1 MKKRVL
7 SRILT
12 VVLVCTMLLGL
23 VGFAP
28 MVETLSGSQQ
38 TIAAVDGST
47 GDIKD
52 TPDAGGTDKDT
63 GDAGDAGEKEPEP
76 DPDPE
81 PEPKPEPDPGKY
93 IVKIEQPD
101 GGTITCEQLPENGQ
115 VEKDTKLTFKVSE
128 EKDVV
133 SSELVAI
140 RVNKTAL
147 DISKD
152 IKKGEF
158 TVTITE
164 NTTISAEFFGIRSI
178 KVQDADKWTQSKNV
192 TIETIGS
199 VSSKLYKNLN
209 GEDVDIEGNTFEVK
223 DNIGEKPVEYPIT
236 VNGGGAA
243 KGKTATA
250 AAKVKLVDSEP
261 PELES
266 EVEVVQ
272 NNKDYKGYKYHCI
285 VTVRDNGS
293 GVNTDSLRI
302 CDGENEWDLKKW
314 KLKGFGDYKVEEN
327 EDGTEVQFEFYYKVN
342 RNYFFRVKD
351 RVGNWY
357 LGTVVDELP
366 PAITGYE
373 MEPGSCKDAEKNIW
387 WAGSGARLTISAC
400 DAGGIKSFELWYG
413 ETPVER
419 TKLETVQDADG
430 EYKAQF
436 SIDKSGE
443 YKVVVTDESGH
454 KAEETITVQYDPNAP
469 VFVSAKYTTAD
480 GNWLEN
486 LLNKL
491 TNGALFNKKV
501 GITIEVNDVEDG
513 KDGKDDKGNAIFAS
527 GVDKVEYRLVET
539 TTANAL
545 TDKTERDSSASQGEW
560 TGTELVIDKDGKASI
575 DTIPEDFTGCIE
587 LCATDKAGNKR
598 IVTVEYDEDNP
609 DNTGKLEITNKA
621 TYGEGNLI
629 VMAKT
634 GDGTDQKA
642 YTKAE
647 GENGKPEVVRSVD
660 FDIYTTAPKLPDEK
674 NVTKEITKT
683 DANGNEVKETVQTT
697 TTYSY
702 GTMTVT
708 AKRDDSDQYLINE
721 TQKNVT
727 DKYACN
733 ASIGRG
739 TDPVRFVGN
748 VEFTVEYPIMETV
761 TETEGDNVTS
771 QPPRVYKTETQTVSV
786 PVRVQNYL
794 DAPAIELGGT
804 PNGNGWFNA
813 NGSPLTSVNLKTTD
827 GLTKVTTAYK
837 IWYWEN
843 GQSEEDAV
851 VLHKTEKATD
861 ETTGNPNDKPT
872 DTITNDAGNKEK
884 ATELFDADTLIQ
896 KAGHY
901 KITATSTDEIDNE
914 SEEASE
920 TFQYDPNPAVI
931 RVSFKEDP
939 AEGHAGKDK
948 YFNILRTAEIRVKD
962 DTFTG
967 SENEL
972 KNITVGFT
980 YEGAEPQKI
989 PDCDWKFTKNENKD
1003 EPGGFWI
1010 VTYQYGVKPGE
1021 TLRDGDDYQL
1031 EVSVTDNAGNTSH
1044 TDNEGKY
1051 YINGSKEPVKNKND
1065 EPVLHYTGK
1074 ANDDFTIDQTKPVVS
1089 VVFDNNSARNE
1100 KYFSAGRTATIT
1112 VTEHNFDPK
1121 SSVSMTA
1128 ENATAGA
1135 DAKEG
1140 WTQNGDVWTKTVTFD
1155 PQDAVCKFSITV
1167 TDLAGNECPDEDVNY
1182 SSSAAPRE
1190 FVIDKVNP
1198 ALEITG
1204 TNASPYADACAP
1216 GFTAHDT
1223 NMSTEYTMTLTRT
1236 VRASRN
1242 ANVSDRFLTRNS
1254 VTVTGTD
1261 INAVFNTITE
1271 EAENDGI
1278 YILDVT
1284 VMDMAGNSTQTTS
1297 TFTVNR
1303 HGSFYIFNEAL
1314 ADVVNAKYVQKAD
1327 GSYQV
1332 TEYNASPLVGDSVKI
1347 EIYRDGQL
1355 VTTLTPAVGAGV
1367 IGASGLYEY
1376 TYDLPAEH
1384 FAQNGRYKVALSSL
1398 DEAKNESDNTKLDDA
1413 LLEFTVDS
1421 VAPEITMIK
1430 GLEKGIVNAKELT
1443 FSAAVMDTY
1452 GIASVQILVDGK
1464 VVKEYVTQE
1473 AYDALKAGGQ
1483 ALDHEYAVL
1492 TNTLDVG
1499 VECKLLE
1506 SSSRQHVVIAVT
1518 DMAGNV
1524 TQTDSKDF
1532 APSYDFHENVLVST
1546 NFWARYIH
1554 NVWALVVTGVV
1565 ILALA
1570 GGIWYVTAKKKKEH
1584 TAA

>member
-63 GDAGDAGEKEPEP
+63 GDTGDAGEKDPEP
-76 DPDPE
+76 DPE
-81 PEPKPEPDPGKY
+81 PGKC

-101 GGTITCEQLPENGQ
+101 GGTITCKQLPENGQ
-115 VEKDTKLTFKVSE
+115 VEKDTKLTFTVSPEKAE
-128 EKDVV
+128 EGVV
-133 SSELVAI
+133 SSELVAV
-140 RVNKTAL
+140 RVNGKAL
-147 DISKD
+147 DINT
-152 IKKGEF
+152 KGEF
-158 TVTITE
+158 TVIVTE
-164 NTTISAEFFGIRSI
+164 DTTISAEFFGIRSI
-178 KVQDADKWTQSKNV
+178 KVWDADAWTQSKNV

-199 VSSKLYKNLN
+199 VDSMTYQTADGKAMPFDKS
-209 GEDVDIEGNTFEVK
+209 FEVK
-223 DNIGEKPVEYPIT
+223 DSIGKEPVEYKIT
-236 VNGGGAA
+236 VNGKEAA
-243 KGKTATA
+243 EGKTATA
-250 AAKVKLVDSEP
+250 DAEVKLVDSEP
-261 PELES
+261 PKLES
-266 EVEVVQ
+266 EVESVK
-272 NNKDYKGYKYHCI
+272 NNNNYKGYKYHCI

-293 GVNTDSLRI
+293 GVKTDSLQI
-302 CDGENEWDLKKW
+302 CDGTNTWNLKDFK
-314 KLKGFGDYKVEEN
+314 YHKVEAN
-327 EDGTEVQFEFYYKVN
+327 EDGTVVRFEFCYYANK
-342 RNYFFRVKD
+342 NYFFKVKD

-357 LGTVVDELP
+357 VGSVVDKSKP
-366 PAITGYE
+366 DIMGYE
-373 MEPGSCKDAEKNIW
+373 MEPGSCNDAEKNIW
-387 WAGSGARLTISAC
+387 WAGKDAKLTVSAR
-400 DAGGIKSFELWYG
+400 DAGGIQSFELWDG
-413 ETPVER
+413 KNPVKL
-419 TKLETVQDADG
+419 TKLETAQDADG
-430 EYKAQF
+430 KYEKALF
-436 SIDKSGE
+436 SINKSGE
-443 YKVVVTDESGH
+443 YKVVVTDKSQH
-454 KAEETITVQYDPNAP
+454 TAEETITIQYDPNAP
-469 VFVSAKYTTAD
+469 EFKSAKYTTSAD
-480 GNWLEN
+480 DSWIKG

-491 TNGALFNKKV
+491 TNGALFNEKI
-501 GITIEVNDVEDG
+501 GITFVVNDDA
-513 KDGKDDKGNAIFAS
+513 DDKDADTFVS
-527 GVDKVEYRLVET
+527 GVAKVEYLLVET
-539 TTANAL
+539 TSA
-545 TDKTERDSSASQGEW
+545 DDTERDGSAPSEDWKEPEISPKGNKY
-560 TGTELVIDKDGKASI
+560 IPIKD
-575 DTIPEDFTGCIE
+575 DFTGYIQ
-587 LCATDKAGNKR
+587 LRATDNAGNESF
-598 IVTVEYDEDNP
+598 VTVEYDKENP
-609 DNTGKLEITNKA
+609 DNSGKLEITNKA
-621 TYGEGNLI
+621 TYGEGDLI

-642 YTKAE
+642 YTKA
-647 GENGKPEVVRSVD
+647 GDAGNPEVVRSVD
-660 FDIYTTAPKLPDEK
+660 FDIYTTAQKLPGDTESSTTNPET
-674 NVTKEITKT
+674 NVTTTTK
-683 DANGNEVKETVQTT
+683 

-702 GTMTVT
+702 GEMTVT
-708 AKRDDSDQYLINE
+708 ATYGGKEILKQNLKPEDVAGNHTFE
-721 TQKNVT
+721 
-727 DKYACN
+727 
-733 ASIGRG
+733 ASIGKNG
-739 TDPVRFVGN
+739 DVRFDGN
-748 VEFTVEYPIMETV
+748 VEFTVKYPIMETV
-761 TETEGDNVTS
+761 TVDGQVQGTPTVFRTEE
-771 QPPRVYKTETQTVSV
+771 QIVSV

-794 DAPAIELGGT
+794 DAPVITTNSNSTNPEAEWYNSRDNELTGLTIQTPDSLATVETVYTVEYQPNTKEQNGEKSVAFSGTIEQVKPIKSIFEDLQNYNKSGIYT
-804 PNGNGWFNA
+804 ITVTSSDNIGNADTNA
-813 NGSPLTSVNLKTTD
+813 NL
-827 GLTKVTTAYK
+827 
-837 IWYWEN
+837 
-843 GQSEEDAV
+843 
-851 VLHKTEKATD
+851 
-861 ETTGNPNDKPT
+861 
-872 DTITNDAGNKEK
+872 
-884 ATELFDADTLIQ
+884 
-896 KAGHY
+896 
-901 KITATSTDEIDNE
+901 
-914 SEEASE
+914 
-920 TFQYDPNPAVI
+920 TFQYDPNPADI
-931 RVSFKEDP
+931 RVAFTENHTG
-939 AEGHAGKDK
+939 EGE
-948 YFNILRTAEIRVKD
+948 YFNILRTAEIRVED

-967 SENEL
+967 SENEFE
-972 KNITVGFT
+972 KITLTFDCTEGVSPKEIKGWTFT
-980 YEGAEPQKI
+980 EK
-989 PDCDWKFTKNENKD
+989 ENKD
-1003 EPGGFWI
+1003 EPGGFWTA
-1010 VTYQYGVKPGE
+1010 TYQYGVKPGE
-1021 TLRDGDDYQL
+1021 TPQDGDNYQL
-1031 EVSVTDNAGNTSH
+1031 KVSVTDNAGNTSK
-1044 TDNEGKY
+1044 TDKQGLY
-1051 YINGSKEPVKNKND
+1051 YINGSKTAEP
-1065 EPVLHYTGK
+1065 EASHYTGD

-1121 SSVSMTA
+1121 LVDMTA

-1155 PQDAVCKFSITV
+1155 PQDAVCKFSIDV
-1167 TDLAGNECPDEDVNY
+1167 TDLAGNKCPDEDVNY
-1182 SSSAAPRE
+1182 GSSAAPRE

-1284 VMDMAGNSTQTTS
+1284 VMDMAGNSTQATS

-1376 TYDLPAEH
+1376 TYDLPAEY

>member
-7 SRILT
+7 LRILT

-52 TPDAGGTDKDT
+52 TPDAGSTDKDT
-63 GDAGDAGEKEPEP
+63 GDTGDAGEKEPEP

-81 PEPKPEPDPGKY
+81 PEPKPEPEPGKC
-93 IVKIEQPD
+93 IVTIEQPD
-101 GGTITCEQLPENGQ
+101 GGTITCKQLPENGQ
-115 VEKDTKLTFKVSE
+115 VEKDTKLTFTVSKAE
-128 EKDVV
+128 NVV
-133 SSELVAI
+133 SSELVAV
-140 RVNKTAL
+140 RVNGEDL

-152 IKKGEF
+152 INKKGEF
-158 TVTITE
+158 TGTITITE

-178 KVQDADKWTQSKNV
+178 TVQNADAWTQSKNV

-199 VSSKLYKNLN
+199 VSSMSYKKPN
-209 GEDVDIEGNTFEVK
+209 GENVAITGNSFKVE
-223 DNIGEKPVEYPIT
+223 DNIGKKAETYTIT
-236 VNGGGAA
+236 VNGKGATN
-243 KGKTATA
+243 GKTVSADVE
-250 AAKVKLVDSEP
+250 VKLVDRNAPTVTSSSER
-261 PELES
+261 
-266 EVEVVQ
+266 V
-272 NNKDYKGYKYHCI
+272 NKKNSRKLDHYHWT
-285 VTVRDNGS
+285 VTVFDAES
-293 GVNTDSLRI
+293 GVNSKALGFQIRYYEWSFW
-302 CDGENEWDLKKW
+302 GGKWDLNEETNATN
-314 KLKGFGDYKVEEN
+314 LKMAEEKDGSVKIEFDSTRAVDYVFTAKDAVGN
-327 EDGTEVQFEFYYKVN
+327 ESVVLSADQ
-342 RNYFFRVKD
+342 VKD
-351 RVGNWY
+351 
-357 LGTVVDELP
+357 TIP
-366 PAITGYE
+366 PEIEGYE
-373 MEPGSCKDAEKNIW
+373 MEHGSCKDADKNIW
-387 WAGSGARLTISAC
+387 WAGSGACLTVKAT
-400 DAGGIKSFELWYG
+400 DANGVQSI
-413 ETPVER
+413 
-419 TKLETVQDADG
+419 KLERGDEKQTMKPELKDG
-430 EYKAQF
+430 TYFATFNIAE
-436 SIDKSGE
+436 SGE
-443 YKVVVTDESGH
+443 YTVVVTDKSGH
-454 KAEETITVQYDPNAP
+454 KAEETITIQYDPNAP
-469 VFVSAKYTTAD
+469 VFTSAKYTN
-480 GNWLEN
+480 GNWLES

-501 GITIEVNDVEDG
+501 WITVEVNDVDDG
-513 KDGKDDKGNAIFAS
+513 KDNAIFAS
-527 GVDKVEYRLVET
+527 GVAKVEYCLVE
-539 TTANAL
+539 
-545 TDKTERDSSASQGEW
+545 TDKTERDGSAPQKEW
-560 TGTELVIDKDGKASI
+560 TETKLDIGKDGKASI
-575 DTIPEDFTGCIE
+575 EINDLPEDFTGHIM
-587 LCATDKAGNKR
+587 LRATDNAGNESV
-598 IVTVEYDEDNP
+598 VTVEYDKDNP
-609 DNTGKLEITNKA
+609 DSTGKLEITNKA
-621 TYGEGNLI
+621 TYGNDNGDLI

-647 GENGKPEVVRSVD
+647 GAEQPEVVRSVD
-660 FDIYTTAPKLPDEK
+660 FDIYTTEPAKTNLPASEK
-674 NVTKEITKT
+674 SSTTNPETNVT
-683 DANGNEVKETVQTT
+683 TT
-697 TTYSY
+697 EETTYSY
-702 GTMTVT
+702 GEPTVT
-708 AKRDDSDQYLINE
+708 AKYGNGNE
-721 TQKNVT
+721 KLSIE
-727 DKYACN
+727 DKSSEDEAAAGNRTCA

-739 TDPVRFVGN
+739 TGRVRFGGN
-748 VEFTVEYPIMETV
+748 VEFTVKYPIMKTV
-761 TETEGDNVTS
+761 TVDGQQGTPTEI
-771 QPPRVYKTETQTVSV
+771 RTEEQTVSV

-794 DAPAIELGGT
+794 DAPVIELV
-804 PNGNGWFNA
+804 NGEGKNDNGDSWFNS
-813 NGSPLTSVNLKTTD
+813 NGHRLTSVNSTTTNSMVSVD
-827 GLTKVTTAYK
+827 TTYT
-837 IWYWEN
+837 IQYWKN
-843 GQSEEDAV
+843 GQSESDA
-851 VLHKTEKATD
+851 KEIFK
-861 ETTGNPNDKPT
+861 G
-872 DTITNDAGNKEK
+872 TITADEKEIAANGTAVKQTEFFNDENAPFRIAEYN
-884 ATELFDADTLIQ
+884 
-896 KAGHY
+896 KAGYY
-901 KITATSTDEIDNE
+901 KITAVSKDKIGNSKEAESLVFKYDATAPMIKAEFEDVMQPSANGKYYNIQRIVTISVTDE
-914 SEEASE
+914 
-920 TFQYDPNPAVI
+920 
-931 RVSFKEDP
+931 
-939 AEGHAGKDK
+939 G
-948 YFNILRTAEIRVKD
+948 
-962 DTFTG
+962 FTG
-967 SENEL
+967 TEDLTNAE
-972 KNITVGFT
+972 KITCT
-980 YEGAEPQKI
+980 SGAEAQQK
-989 PDCDWKFTKNENKD
+989 DAWTWTKGHWECR
-1003 EPGGFWI
+1003 
-1010 VTYQYGVKPGE
+1010 YSYGVASGDA
-1021 TLRDGDDYQL
+1021 RDGDDYEL
-1031 EVSVTDNAGNTSH
+1031 TVSVTDNAGNTSR
-1044 TDNEGKY
+1044 TDKQGLY
-1051 YINGSKEPVKNKND
+1051 YINGSETAKSEAS
-1065 EPVLHYTGK
+1065 HYTGAGQ
-1074 ANDDFTIDQTKPVVS
+1074 ANNDFTIDQTKPVVS

-1121 SSVSMTA
+1121 SSVRMTA

-1155 PQDAVCKFSITV
+1155 PQDAVCKFSIDV
-1167 TDLAGNECPDEDVNY
+1167 IDLAGNECPDEDVNY
-1182 SSSAAPRE
+1182 GSSAAPRE
-1190 FVIDKVNP
+1190 FVIDQVNP

-1242 ANVSDRFLTRNS
+1242 ANVSDRFLTRDS

-1284 VMDMAGNSTQTTS
+1284 VMDMAGNSTQATS

-1332 TEYNASPLVGDSVKI
+1332 TEYNASPLVADSVKI

>member
-7 SRILT
+7 LRILT

-63 GDAGDAGEKEPEP
+63 GDTGDAGEKEPEP
-76 DPDPE
+76 DPE
-81 PEPKPEPDPGKY
+81 PGKC

-101 GGTITCEQLPENGQ
+101 GGTITCKQLPEDGQ
-115 VEKDTKLTFKVSE
+115 VEKDTKLTFTVSA
-128 EKDVV
+128 EKNVV
-133 SSELVAI
+133 SSELVAV
-140 RVNKTAL
+140 RVNGKAL
-147 DISKD
+147 DIN
-152 IKKGEF
+152 KKGEF
-158 TVTITE
+158 TVTVTE
-164 NTTISAEFFGIRSI
+164 DTTISAEFFGIRSI
-178 KVQDADKWTQSKNV
+178 KVWDADAWTQSKNV

-199 VSSKLYKNLN
+199 VDSMTYQTADGKAMPFDKS
-209 GEDVDIEGNTFEVK
+209 FEVK
-223 DNIGEKPVEYPIT
+223 DNIGKEPVKYTIA
-236 VNGGGAA
+236 VNGSGAA
-243 KGKTATA
+243 EGKTATA
-250 AAKVKLVDSEP
+250 AAEVKLVDKECP
-261 PELES
+261 MLES
-266 EVEVVQ
+266 EVKNVE
-272 NNKDYKGYKYHCI
+272 NNGRYKYRCI

-293 GVNTDSLRI
+293 GVKTDSLRI
-302 CDGENEWDLKKW
+302 CDGKDEWNLND
-314 KLKGFGDYKVEEN
+314 FGNTHVDEN
-327 EDGTEVQFEFYYKVN
+327 EDGTVVQFEFYYRVN
-342 RNYFFRVKD
+342 KNYFFKVKD

-357 LGTVVDELP
+357 VGSVIDDSDP
-366 PAITGYE
+366 DIMGYE

-387 WAGSGARLTISAC
+387 WAGSGACLTVSAR
-400 DAGGIKSFELWYG
+400 DAGGIQSFELLYG
-413 ETPVER
+413 ENPVKL
-419 TKLETVQDADG
+419 TKREFATDADG
-430 EYKAQF
+430 KYEKALF

-443 YKVVVTDESGH
+443 YTVVVTDKSGR
-454 KAEETITVQYDPNAP
+454 KAEKTITIQYDPYAP
-469 VFVSAKYTTAD
+469 VFDSAKYTTSAD
-480 GNWLEN
+480 GNWLKS

-491 TNGALFNKKV
+491 TNGALFNENI
-501 GITIEVNDVEDG
+501 GITFVVNDDNNV
-513 KDGKDDKGNAIFAS
+513 KDDKGNDVFVS
-527 GVDKVEYRLVET
+527 GVAKVEYRLVEKT
-539 TTANAL
+539 PANAPA
-545 TDKTERDSSASQGEW
+545 DNAEHDGSAPSEDWKEPKISPKGNKYIPIQG
-560 TGTELVIDKDGKASI
+560 
-575 DTIPEDFTGCIE
+575 DFTGYIE
-587 LCATDKAGNKR
+587 LRATDNAGNAST
-598 IVTVEYDEDNP
+598 VTVEYDEENP

-621 TYGEGNLI
+621 TYGEGDLI

-634 GDGTDQKA
+634 GDGEDQKA
-642 YTKAE
+642 YTRA
-647 GENGKPEVVRSVD
+647 GDGDNPEVVRSVD
-660 FDIYTTAPKLPDEK
+660 FDIYTTAPGLPENTESPNTNPET
-674 NVTKEITKT
+674 NVT
-683 DANGNEVKETVQTT
+683 TT
-697 TTYSY
+697 TKKTYSY

-708 AKRDDSDQYLINE
+708 AKRNDSNEYLINKTLE
-721 TQKNVT
+721 DVADEYTCK
-727 DKYACN
+727 

-739 TDPVRFVGN
+739 TDPVRFAGN
-748 VEFTVEYPIMETV
+748 IEFTVKYQIMETV
-761 TETEGDNVTS
+761 TVTEGDNVTS
-771 QPPRVYKTETQTVSV
+771 QPSTVYETKEQTVSV

-794 DAPAIELGGT
+794 AAPAIELKT
-804 PNGNGWFNA
+804 NENKIDNGDSWFNS
-813 NGSPLTSVNLKTTD
+813 NGHPLTSVNLKTTD
-827 GLTKVTTAYK
+827 GLAKVTTDYT

-851 VLHKTEKATD
+851 VLYYTD
-861 ETTGNPNDKPT
+861 EPT
-872 DTITNDAGNKEK
+872 DEPTGTITNAAGDNLAKP
-884 ATELFDADTLIQ
+884 ADNELFNVTPPQKTLIQ

-901 KITATSTDEIDNE
+901 KITAVSKDEIGNSKEAE
-914 SEEASE
+914 SLV
-920 TFQYDPNPAVI
+920 FKYDPNPADI
-931 RVSFKEDP
+931 RVAFSEKKTGGEN
-939 AEGHAGKDK
+939 
-948 YFNILRTAEIRVKD
+948 YFNILRTAEIKVKD

-967 SENEL
+967 SEDASE
-972 KNITVGFT
+972 KIIPTFT
-980 YEGAEPQKI
+980 FKGAEPQQVGKWTFI
-989 PDCDWKFTKNENKD
+989 ENKG
-1003 EPGGFWI
+1003 EPGGIWI
-1010 VTYQYGVKPGE
+1010 AKYQYGVKPGE

-1051 YINGSKEPVKNKND
+1051 YINGSKEPVKNNND
-1065 EPVLHYTGK
+1065 EPVLHYTGD
-1074 ANDDFTIDQTKPVVS
+1074 ANNDFTIDQTKPVVS

-1155 PQDAVCKFSITV
+1155 PQDAVCKFSIDV
-1167 TDLAGNECPDEDVNY
+1167 TDLAGNKCPDEDVNY
-1182 SSSAAPRE
+1182 GSSAAPRE
-1190 FVIDKVNP
+1190 FVIDQVNP

-1204 TNASPYADACAP
+1204 TNATPYADACAP

-1242 ANVSDRFLTRNS
+1242 ANVSDRFLTRDS

-1492 TNTLDVG
+1492 TNTLDAG

>member
-52 TPDAGGTDKDT
+52 TPDAGSTDKDT
-63 GDAGDAGEKEPEP
+63 GDTGDAGEKE
-76 DPDPE
+76 PDPE
-81 PEPKPEPDPGKY
+81 PEPKPEPEPGKCF
-93 IVKIEQPD
+93 VTIEQPD
-101 GGTITCEQLPENGQ
+101 GGTITCKQLPENGQ
-115 VEKDTKLTFKVSE
+115 VEKDTKLTFTVSP
-128 EKDVV
+128 EKNVV
-133 SSELVAI
+133 SSELVAV
-140 RVNKTAL
+140 RVNGEDL

-152 IKKGEF
+152 INKKGEF

-164 NTTISAEFFGIRSI
+164 DTTISAEFFGIRSI
-178 KVQDADKWTQSKNV
+178 TVQNADAWTQSKNV

-199 VSSKLYKNLN
+199 VSSKSYKKPN
-209 GEDVDIEGNTFEVK
+209 GENVAITGNSFKVE
-223 DNIGEKPVEYPIT
+223 DNIGKKAETYTIT
-236 VNGGGAA
+236 VNGDGAA

-250 AAKVKLVDSEP
+250 DAEVKLVDNIAPTVTSSSER
-261 PELES
+261 
-266 EVEVVQ
+266 V
-272 NNKDYKGYKYHCI
+272 NKKNSRKLDHYHWT
-285 VTVRDNGS
+285 VTVFDAES
-293 GVNTDSLRI
+293 GVNSKALGFQIRYYEWSFWSSKWVLREETNATNLKMTEGKDEVTIEFDSTRAV
-302 CDGENEWDLKKW
+302 
-314 KLKGFGDYKVEEN
+314 DYVF
-327 EDGTEVQFEFYYKVN
+327 TA
-342 RNYFFRVKD
+342 KD
-351 RVGNWY
+351 AVGNES
-357 LGTVVDELP
+357 VVLSADQVEDTIP
-366 PAITGYE
+366 PEIEGYE

-387 WAGSGARLTISAC
+387 WAGSGACLTVKAT
-400 DAGGIKSFELWYG
+400 DANGVQSI
-413 ETPVER
+413 
-419 TKLETVQDADG
+419 KLERGDEKQTMKPELKDG
-430 EYKAQF
+430 TYFATFNIAE
-436 SIDKSGE
+436 SGE
-443 YKVVVTDESGH
+443 YTVVVTDKSGH
-454 KAEETITVQYDPNAP
+454 KAEETITIQYDPNAP
-469 VFVSAKYTTAD
+469 VFTSAKYTTSAD
-480 GNWLEN
+480 DNWLKG

-491 TNGALFNKKV
+491 TNGALFNEKV
-501 GITIEVNDVEDG
+501 GITFVVNDGAYD
-513 KDGKDDKGNAIFAS
+513 KDTDTFAS
-527 GVDKVEYRLVET
+527 GVAKVEYCLVKT
-539 TTANAL
+539 TTANASA
-545 TDKTERDSSASQGEW
+545 DKAERDGSDSSEDWKEPEISKKGNKYIPIQG
-560 TGTELVIDKDGKASI
+560 
-575 DTIPEDFTGCIE
+575 DFTGYIK
-587 LCATDKAGNKR
+587 LRATDNAGNESF
-598 IVTVEYDEDNP
+598 VTVEYDEENP
-609 DNTGKLEITNKA
+609 DNSGKLEITNKA
-621 TYGEGNLI
+621 TYGEGDLI

-647 GENGKPEVVRSVD
+647 GAENPEAVRSVD
-660 FDIYTTAPKLPDEK
+660 FDIYTTAPSKELLPDSE
-674 NVTKEITKT
+674 TKETDSADGKIT
-683 DANGNEVKETVQTT
+683 TT

-702 GTMTVT
+702 GKPTVT
-708 AKRDDSDQYLINE
+708 AKYGNE
-721 TQKNVT
+721 ELSIE
-727 DKYACN
+727 DKSSEDEAAAGN
-733 ASIGRG
+733 HTFEASIGKNG
-739 TDPVRFVGN
+739 DVRFAGN
-748 VEFTVEYPIMETV
+748 VEFTVKYPIMETV
-761 TETEGDNVTS
+761 TVDGQQGTPTVFRTDE
-771 QPPRVYKTETQTVSV
+771 QTVSV

-794 DAPAIELGGT
+794 DAPVITTTSNSTNPEAEWYNSRDNELTGLTIQTPDSLATVETVYTVEYQPNTKEQNGKKSVAFSGTIEGVD
-804 PNGNGWFNA
+804 PNKSIFGALQEYNKSGIYTITVTSSDNIGNADTNA
-813 NGSPLTSVNLKTTD
+813 NLTFK
-827 GLTKVTTAYK
+827 
-837 IWYWEN
+837 
-843 GQSEEDAV
+843 
-851 VLHKTEKATD
+851 
-861 ETTGNPNDKPT
+861 
-872 DTITNDAGNKEK
+872 
-884 ATELFDADTLIQ
+884 
-896 KAGHY
+896 
-901 KITATSTDEIDNE
+901 
-914 SEEASE
+914 
-920 TFQYDPNPAVI
+920 YDPSPADI
-931 RVSFKEDP
+931 RVAFTENHTG
-939 AEGHAGKDK
+939 EGE
-948 YFNILRTAEIRVKD
+948 YFNILRTAEIRVED

-967 SENEL
+967 SENEF
-972 KNITVGFT
+972 KKIIPTFT
-980 YEGAEPQKI
+980 FKGAEPQQVGK
-989 PDCDWKFTKNENKD
+989 WTFTENEA
-1003 EPGGFWI
+1003 EPGGVW
-1010 VTYQYGVKPGE
+1010 TAKYQYGVKPGE
-1021 TLRDGDDYQL
+1021 TLRDGDDYML
-1031 EVSVTDNAGNTSH
+1031 TVEVTDNAGNTSR
-1044 TDNEGKY
+1044 TDEKGWY
-1051 YINGSKEPVKNKND
+1051 YINGSQDPEKLKGQKDPNS
-1065 EPVLHYTGK
+1065 HYTGD
-1074 ANDDFTIDQTKPVVS
+1074 ANNDFTIDQTKPVVS

-1112 VTEHNFDPK
+1112 VTEHNFKPEL
-1121 SSVSMTA
+1121 SVSMTA

-1182 SSSAAPRE
+1182 GSSAAPRE
-1190 FVIDKVNP
+1190 FVIDQVNP

-1204 TNASPYADACAP
+1204 TNATPYADACAP

-1242 ANVSDRFLTRNS
+1242 ANVSDRFLTRDS

-1355 VTTLTPAVGAGV
+1355 VTTLTPTVGAGV

-1492 TNTLDVG
+1492 TNTLDAG

-1506 SSSRQHVVIAVT
+1506 SNSRQHVVIAVT

>member
-28 MVETLSGSQQ
+28 MVETLSGTQQ

-63 GDAGDAGEKEPEP
+63 GDTGDAGEKEPEP
-76 DPDPE
+76 DPE
-81 PEPKPEPDPGKY
+81 QKPEPKPDPKPDEC
-93 IVKIEQPD
+93 IVTVEQPD
-101 GGTITCEQLPENGQ
+101 GGTITCEKLPENRQ
-115 VEKDTKLTFKVSE
+115 VKIGTELTFTVSA
-128 EKDVV
+128 EKNVV
-133 SSELVAI
+133 SSELVAV
-140 RVNKTAL
+140 RVNGKAL
-147 DISKD
+147 DINT
-152 IKKGEF
+152 KGEF
-158 TVTITE
+158 TVTVTE
-164 NTTISAEFFGIRSI
+164 DTTISAEFFGIRSI

-199 VSSKLYKNLN
+199 VSGMSYQKPN
-209 GEDVDIEGNTFEVK
+209 GENVAITGNTFEVT
-223 DNIGEKPVEYPIT
+223 DNIDETAVTYWIT

-243 KGKTATA
+243 KGKQASA
-250 AAKVKLVDSEP
+250 DAEVKLVDRIAPTVTSSSKTIYKKNGRIDHYHWTVTM
-261 PELES
+261 LDAES
-266 EVEVVQ
+266 GMNLNALQIWYYDEYGNKKEESARNVKYGKRTVQ
-272 NNKDYKGYKYHCI
+272 ADGHI
-285 VTVRDNGS
+285 VTQEF
-293 GVNTDSLRI
+293 DS
-302 CDGENEWDLKKW
+302 E
-314 KLKGFGDYKVEEN
+314 KG
-327 EDGTEVQFEFYYKVN
+327 
-342 RNYFFRVKD
+342 RNYFFTTKD
-351 RVGNWY
+351 RVGN
-357 LGTVVDELP
+357 VNEIPSSAEQVEDKNP
-366 PAITGYE
+366 PVITE
-373 MEPGSCKDAEKNIW
+373 WSVKPGGKVAEGDDSIW
-387 WAGSGARLTISAC
+387 WAGKNAKLTVKAT
-400 DAGGIKSFELWYG
+400 DANGVQSI
-413 ETPVER
+413 
-419 TKLETVQDADG
+419 KLEHGDETQTLKPESKDKDG
-430 EYKAQF
+430 VYSATF
-436 SIDKSGE
+436 DIA
-443 YKVVVTDESGH
+443 ESG
-454 KAEETITVQYDPNAP
+454 KYNIFATDKKGNTTEEAVTVTIQYDPNAP
-469 VFVSAKYTTAD
+469 VFESAKYATSAD
-480 GNWLEN
+480 GSWIKG
-486 LLNKL
+486 LLNKI
-491 TNGALFNKKV
+491 THGGLFSEKV
-501 GITIEVNDVEDG
+501 GITFVVNDD
-513 KDGKDDKGNAIFAS
+513 DDKDDKGNDVFAS
-527 GVDKVEYRLVET
+527 GVAKVEYLLVET
-539 TTANAL
+539 TSA
-545 TDKTERDSSASQGEW
+545 DDTERDGSAPSEDW
-560 TGTELVIDKDGKASI
+560 KEIKDFHNGKASI
-575 DTIPEDFTGCIE
+575 PIKDDFKKDFTGYIE
-587 LCATDKAGNKR
+587 LRATDNAGNVR
-598 IVTVEYDEDNP
+598 TVTVEYDNG
-609 DNTGKLEITNKA
+609 NTDKLEITDKA

-647 GENGKPEVVRSVD
+647 GAEQPEVVRSVD
-660 FDIYTTAPKLPDEK
+660 FDIYTTAPDLPGDTESSTTNPET
-674 NVTKEITKT
+674 NVTKTTK
-683 DANGNEVKETVQTT
+683 

-702 GTMTVT
+702 GEMTVT
-708 AKRDDSDQYLINE
+708 AKYGNTTILKQNLNSDVAGNHTFE
-721 TQKNVT
+721 
-727 DKYACN
+727 
-733 ASIGRG
+733 ASIGKNG
-739 TDPVRFVGN
+739 DVRFAGN
-748 VEFTVEYPIMETV
+748 VEFTVKYPIMETV
-761 TETEGDNVTS
+761 TVDGQQGTPTVFRTDE
-771 QPPRVYKTETQTVSV
+771 QTVSV

-794 DAPAIELGGT
+794 DAPVIELV
-804 PNGNGWFNA
+804 NGEGKNDNGDSWFNS
-813 NGSPLTSVNLKTTD
+813 NGHRLTSVNSTTSNSMVPVD
-827 GLTKVTTAYK
+827 TTYT
-837 IWYWEN
+837 IQYWKN
-843 GQSEEDAV
+843 GQSESDATV
-851 VLHKTEKATD
+851 IFEGTITADEKEIADKGSAVKQTEFFNDEKA
-861 ETTGNPNDKPT
+861 PFQ
-872 DTITNDAGNKEK
+872 IEK
-884 ATELFDADTLIQ
+884 YN
-896 KAGHY
+896 KAGYY
-901 KITATSTDEIDNE
+901 KITAVSKDKIGNSKEAESLVFKYDATAPMIEADFKDVMQPSANGKYYNIQRTVTISVTDEGFTGTEDLTNAEKITCKSGADALR
-914 SEEASE
+914 EEAW
-920 TFQYDPNPAVI
+920 TWT
-931 RVSFKEDP
+931 K
-939 AEGHAGKDK
+939 GHWECR
-948 YFNILRTAEIRVKD
+948 Y
-962 DTFTG
+962 
-967 SENEL
+967 S
-972 KNITVGFT
+972 
-980 YEGAEPQKI
+980 
-989 PDCDWKFTKNENKD
+989 
-1003 EPGGFWI
+1003 
-1010 VTYQYGVKPGE
+1010 YGVASGDA
-1021 TLRDGDDYQL
+1021 RDGDDYEL
-1031 EVSVTDNAGNTSH
+1031 TVSVTDNAGNTSR
-1044 TDNEGKY
+1044 TDKQGLY
-1051 YINGSKEPVKNKND
+1051 YINGSETAKSEIS
-1065 EPVLHYTGK
+1065 HYTGAGQ
-1074 ANDDFTIDQTKPVVS
+1074 ANNQFTIDQTKPVVS

-1155 PQDAVCKFSITV
+1155 PQDAVCKFSIDV
-1167 TDLAGNECPDEDVNY
+1167 TDLAGNKCPDEDVNY
-1182 SSSAAPRE
+1182 GSSAAPRE

-1204 TNASPYADACAP
+1204 TNATPYADACAP

-1242 ANVSDRFLTRNS
+1242 ANVSDRFLPRNS

-1284 VMDMAGNSTQTTS
+1284 VMDMAGNSTQATS

-1376 TYDLPAEH
+1376 TYDLPAEY

-1430 GLEKGIVNAKELT
+1430 GLEKGIINAKELT

-1483 ALDHEYAVL
+1483 TLDHEYAVL

-1565 ILALA
+1565 ILTLA

>member
-7 SRILT
+7 LRILT

-38 TIAAVDGST
+38 TIVAVDGST

-63 GDAGDAGEKEPEP
+63 GDTGDAGEKEPEP

-81 PEPKPEPDPGKY
+81 PEPKPEPDPGKCF
-93 IVKIEQPD
+93 VTIEQPD
-101 GGTITCEQLPENGQ
+101 GGTITCKQLPENGQ
-115 VEKDTKLTFKVSE
+115 VEKDTKLTFTVSPE
-128 EKDVV
+128 ENVV
-133 SSELVAI
+133 SSELVAV
-140 RVNKTAL
+140 RVNENAL

-152 IKKGEF
+152 INKKGEF

-178 KVQDADKWTQSKNV
+178 TVQNADAWTQSKNV

-199 VSSKLYKNLN
+199 VSSKSYKKPN
-209 GEDVDIEGNTFEVK
+209 GENVAITGNSFKVE
-223 DNIGEKPVEYPIT
+223 DNIGKKAETYTIMVNGSGQTVEKPFSVSKIDSKAPKAKYTFKNKGNKKIIGTVTVTDETQISAPVTFKYTGWIADKEAPVSSGVLNCTKRNTYEFTAPRYANDGKELRYTVSWQDEAGNVAIFNGNAGIVCDVLDGVTDSACAWVGGKSKIRVILAGIPVNNLNVEATYDGQASKEPLFKNDKTLKDYVQPSGEIEIPISALNIEPYT
-236 VNGGGAA
+236 L
-243 KGKTATA
+243 TTYRFSCE
-250 AAKVKLVDSEP
+250 DSEAEVTVKYDP
-261 PELES
+261 DAPVLNPEPTYVFTNTSAES
-266 EVEVVQ
+266 RILHFISFGLLFNKQIEFAFDAKDIYRISGSDELQASGIAAVQYSTDDDKSKDSWRDMECERKDGLFHYTCSFDDKFTGSIYVRAIDNVGNVTSPAEVKFDGKSIIISNEGTTVSDDGVLSVYTTTDRNDTEMPYAGDWANNVTFTAITQQDENISSVCAVYVKDGKEHAIEMTKADDGSGAYYGVLNNEVYAGPVTITAYKKAEVTDAEVNASATDNPVASVDISVKVQ
-272 NNKDYKGYKYHCI
+272 NNIDLGESVKIKSDQKTVELNSDEPIWWFNSNDNILNEANIDELTSLAPYAVYWKLERATVNDPDKFVQIDYGVYGNMTEKKYKELYESFE
-285 VTVRDNGS
+285 GS
-293 GVNTDSLRI
+293 GFQKEYQCTSEPAL
-302 CDGENEWDLKKW
+302 DLMSQISETGIYR
-314 KLKGFGDYKVEEN
+314 LSV
-327 EDGTEVQFEFYYKVN
+327 
-342 RNYFFRVKD
+342 RP
-351 RVGNWY
+351 
-357 LGTVVDELP
+357 VDEARNIAENWSDYTFKYDATAP
-366 PAITGYE
+366 MIT
-373 MEPGSCKDAEKNIW
+373 AEFVDKKQPSENGKYYNIQ
-387 WAGSGARLTISAC
+387 RVVTIS
-400 DAGGIKSFELWYG
+400 
-413 ETPVER
+413 
-419 TKLETVQDADG
+419 
-430 EYKAQF
+430 
-436 SIDKSGE
+436 
-443 YKVVVTDESGH
+443 VTDEG
-454 KAEETITVQYDPNAP
+454 
-469 VFVSAKYTTAD
+469 F
-480 GNWLEN
+480 
-486 LLNKL
+486 
-491 TNGALFNKKV
+491 
-501 GITIEVNDVEDG
+501 
-513 KDGKDDKGNAIFAS
+513 
-527 GVDKVEYRLVET
+527 
-539 TTANAL
+539 
-545 TDKTERDSSASQGEW
+545 
-560 TGTELVIDKDGKASI
+560 TGTEKLTGAEKITCTSGAEAQLVNAW
-575 DTIPEDFTGCIE
+575 
-587 LCATDKAGNKR
+587 NW
-598 IVTVEYDEDNP
+598 
-609 DNTGKLEITNKA
+609 
-621 TYGEGNLI
+621 
-629 VMAKT
+629 
-634 GDGTDQKA
+634 
-642 YTKAE
+642 
-647 GENGKPEVVRSVD
+647 
-660 FDIYTTAPKLPDEK
+660 
-674 NVTKEITKT
+674 KT
-683 DANGNEVKETVQTT
+683 DRWECQ
-697 TTYSY
+697 YSY
-702 GTMTVT
+702 GV
-708 AKRDDSDQYLINE
+708 
-721 TQKNVT
+721 
-727 DKYACN
+727 
-733 ASIGRG
+733 AS
-739 TDPVRFVGN
+739 
-748 VEFTVEYPIMETV
+748 
-761 TETEGDNVTS
+761 GD
-771 QPPRVYKTETQTVSV
+771 
-786 PVRVQNYL
+786 
-794 DAPAIELGGT
+794 A
-804 PNGNGWFNA
+804 
-813 NGSPLTSVNLKTTD
+813 
-827 GLTKVTTAYK
+827 
-837 IWYWEN
+837 
-843 GQSEEDAV
+843 
-851 VLHKTEKATD
+851 
-861 ETTGNPNDKPT
+861 
-872 DTITNDAGNKEK
+872 
-884 ATELFDADTLIQ
+884 
-896 KAGHY
+896 
-901 KITATSTDEIDNE
+901 
-914 SEEASE
+914 
-920 TFQYDPNPAVI
+920 
-931 RVSFKEDP
+931 
-939 AEGHAGKDK
+939 
-948 YFNILRTAEIRVKD
+948 
-962 DTFTG
+962 
-967 SENEL
+967 
-972 KNITVGFT
+972 
-980 YEGAEPQKI
+980 
-989 PDCDWKFTKNENKD
+989 
-1003 EPGGFWI
+1003 
-1010 VTYQYGVKPGE
+1010 
-1021 TLRDGDDYQL
+1021 RDGDDYKL
-1031 EVSVTDNAGNTSH
+1031 TVSVTDNAGNTAS
-1044 TDNEGKY
+1044 TDANGTLTQNEKVVE
-1051 YINGSKEPVKNKND
+1051 NSNR
-1065 EPVLHYTGK
+1065 YTG
-1074 ANDDFTIDQTKPVVS
+1074 AGHGNDFTIDQTKPVVS

-1112 VTEHNFDPK
+1112 VTEHNFDPEK
-1121 SSVSMTA
+1121 SVDMTA

-1167 TDLAGNECPDEDVNY
+1167 TDLAGNKCPDGDVNY
-1182 SSSAAPRE
+1182 GSSAAPRE
-1190 FVIDKVNP
+1190 FVIDQVNP

-1204 TNASPYADACAP
+1204 TNATPYADACAP

-1242 ANVSDRFLTRNS
+1242 ANVSDRFLTRDS

>member
-7 SRILT
+7 LRILT

-63 GDAGDAGEKEPEP
+63 GDAGDAGEE
-76 DPDPE
+76 DPA
-81 PEPKPEPDPGKY
+81 PKPEPGKEDPEQKPDPGKCF
-93 IVKIEQPD
+93 VTIEQPD
-101 GGTITCEQLPENGQ
+101 GGTITCAELPESGQ
-115 VEKDTKLTFKVSE
+115 VKAGTELTFTVSE
-128 EKDVV
+128 DETAV
-133 SSELVAI
+133 SSTFRKAA
-140 RVNKTAL
+140 VNGKVVE
-147 DISKD
+147 DV
-152 IKKGEF
+152 KGGKFAAVVEENI
-158 TVTITE
+158 TVT
-164 NTTISAEFFGIRSI
+164 AEFFGIQS
-178 KVQDADKWTQSKNV
+178 VTVSDADKWTRSKTV
-192 TIETIGS
+192 TVKTIGS
-199 VSSKLYKNLN
+199 VDSMTYQTTD
-209 GEDVDIEGNTFEVK
+209 GEAVPFDRSFEVK
-223 DNIGEKPVEYPIT
+223 DEIGEKPVKYTIT
-236 VNGGGAA
+236 VNGGGQTVEKPFSVSKIDSKAPKA
-243 KGKTATA
+243 KYTFKNKGNKKIIGTVTVTDETQISAPVTFKYTGWIADKEAPVSSGVLNCPKRNTYEFTAPRYSNDGKELRYTVSGQDEAGNVAIFNGNAGIVCDVLDGVTDSACAWVGGKSKIRVILAGIPVNNLNVEATYDGQA
-250 AAKVKLVDSEP
+250 SKEPLFKNDKTLKDYVQPSGEIEIPISALNIEPYTLTTYRFSCEDSEAEVTVKYDP
-261 PELES
+261 DAPVLNPEPTYVFTNTSAES
-266 EVEVVQ
+266 RILHFISFGLLFNKQIEFAFDAKDIYRISGSDELQASGIAAVQYSTDDDKSKDSWRDMECERKDGLFHYTCSFDGKFTGSIYVRAIDNVGNVTNPAEVKFDGKSIIISNEGTTVSDDGVLSVYTTTDRNDTEMPYAGDWANNVTFTAITQQDENISSVCAVYVKDGKEHAIEMTKADDGSGAYYGVLNNEVYAGPVTITAYKKAEVTDAEVNASATDNPVASVDISVKVQ
-272 NNKDYKGYKYHCI
+272 NNIDLGESVKIKSDQKTVELNSDEPIWWFNSNDNILNEANIDELTSLAPYAVYWKLERATVNDPDKFVQIDYGVYGNMTEKKYKELYESFE
-285 VTVRDNGS
+285 GS
-293 GVNTDSLRI
+293 GVQKEYQCTSEPAL
-302 CDGENEWDLKKW
+302 DLMSQISETGIYR
-314 KLKGFGDYKVEEN
+314 LSV
-327 EDGTEVQFEFYYKVN
+327 
-342 RNYFFRVKD
+342 RP
-351 RVGNWY
+351 
-357 LGTVVDELP
+357 VDE
-366 PAITGYE
+366 ARNIAENWSDYTFKY
-373 MEPGSCKDAEKNIW
+373 DATAPMIKAVFEDAMQPSANGKYYNIQ
-387 WAGSGARLTISAC
+387 RTVTIS
-400 DAGGIKSFELWYG
+400 
-413 ETPVER
+413 
-419 TKLETVQDADG
+419 
-430 EYKAQF
+430 
-436 SIDKSGE
+436 
-443 YKVVVTDESGH
+443 VTDEGFTG
-454 KAEETITVQYDPNAP
+454 AENWSDLELKETIT
-469 VFVSAKYTTAD
+469 
-480 GNWLEN
+480 L
-486 LLNKL
+486 
-491 TNGALFNKKV
+491 
-501 GITIEVNDVEDG
+501 
-513 KDGKDDKGNAIFAS
+513 AS
-527 GVDKVEYRLVET
+527 GEKARQVKDWT
-539 TTANAL
+539 
-545 TDKTERDSSASQGEW
+545 W
-560 TGTELVIDKDGKASI
+560 TGSCWE
-575 DTIPEDFTGCIE
+575 C
-587 LCATDKAGNKR
+587 
-598 IVTVEYDEDNP
+598 
-609 DNTGKLEITNKA
+609 
-621 TYGEGNLI
+621 
-629 VMAKT
+629 
-634 GDGTDQKA
+634 Q
-642 YTKAE
+642 
-647 GENGKPEVVRSVD
+647 
-660 FDIYTTAPKLPDEK
+660 
-674 NVTKEITKT
+674 
-683 DANGNEVKETVQTT
+683 
-697 TTYSY
+697 YSY
-702 GTMTVT
+702 GVT
-708 AKRDDSDQYLINE
+708 
-721 TQKNVT
+721 
-727 DKYACN
+727 
-733 ASIGRG
+733 
-739 TDPVRFVGN
+739 
-748 VEFTVEYPIMETV
+748 
-761 TETEGDNVTS
+761 GDAAA
-771 QPPRVYKTETQTVSV
+771 
-786 PVRVQNYL
+786 L
-794 DAPAIELGGT
+794 
-804 PNGNGWFNA
+804 
-813 NGSPLTSVNLKTTD
+813 
-827 GLTKVTTAYK
+827 
-837 IWYWEN
+837 
-843 GQSEEDAV
+843 
-851 VLHKTEKATD
+851 
-861 ETTGNPNDKPT
+861 
-872 DTITNDAGNKEK
+872 
-884 ATELFDADTLIQ
+884 
-896 KAGHY
+896 
-901 KITATSTDEIDNE
+901 
-914 SEEASE
+914 
-920 TFQYDPNPAVI
+920 
-931 RVSFKEDP
+931 
-939 AEGHAGKDK
+939 
-948 YFNILRTAEIRVKD
+948 
-962 DTFTG
+962 
-967 SENEL
+967 
-972 KNITVGFT
+972 
-980 YEGAEPQKI
+980 
-989 PDCDWKFTKNENKD
+989 
-1003 EPGGFWI
+1003 
-1010 VTYQYGVKPGE
+1010 
-1021 TLRDGDDYQL
+1021 DGDDYKL
-1031 EVSVTDNAGNTSH
+1031 TVSAQDRAGNTAS
-1044 TDNEGKY
+1044 TDTDGMLTQNGKEVG
-1051 YINGSKEPVKNKND
+1051 IC
-1065 EPVLHYTGK
+1065 YTGD

-1100 KYFSAGRTATIT
+1100 KYFSVGRTATIT
-1112 VTEHNFDPK
+1112 VTEHNFDPEK
-1121 SSVSMTA
+1121 SVDMTA

-1167 TDLAGNECPDEDVNY
+1167 TDLAGNKCPDEDVNY
-1182 SSSAAPRE
+1182 GSSAAPRE
-1190 FVIDKVNP
+1190 FVIDQVNP

-1204 TNASPYADACAP
+1204 TNATPYADACAP

-1242 ANVSDRFLTRNS
+1242 ANVSDRFLTRDS

>member
-7 SRILT
+7 LRILT

-63 GDAGDAGEKEPEP
+63 GDTGDAGEKDPEP
-76 DPDPE
+76 DPE
-81 PEPKPEPDPGKY
+81 PGKC

-101 GGTITCEQLPENGQ
+101 GGTITCEKLPEDGQ
-115 VEKDTKLTFKVSE
+115 VEKDTKLTFTVSKAE
-128 EKDVV
+128 NVV
-133 SSELVAI
+133 SSELVAV
-140 RVNKTAL
+140 RVNGKAL

-152 IKKGEF
+152 INKKGEF
-158 TVTITE
+158 TVTVTE
-164 NTTISAEFFGIRSI
+164 DTTISAEFFGIRSI
-178 KVQDADKWTQSKNV
+178 KVWDADAWTQSKNV

-199 VSSKLYKNLN
+199 VDSMTYQTADGKAMPFDKS
-209 GEDVDIEGNTFEVK
+209 FEVK
-223 DNIGEKPVEYPIT
+223 DNIGKEPVMYKIT
-236 VNGGGAA
+236 VKGDGAA
-243 KGKTATA
+243 DGKTATA
-250 AAKVKLVDSEP
+250 DAEVKLVDSEP
-261 PELES
+261 PKLES
-266 EVEVVQ
+266 EVESVK
-272 NNKDYKGYKYHCI
+272 NNNDYKGYKYHCI

-293 GVNTDSLRI
+293 GVKTDSLQI
-302 CDGENEWDLKKW
+302 CDGTNTWNLKDFK
-314 KLKGFGDYKVEEN
+314 YHKVEAN
-327 EDGTEVQFEFYYKVN
+327 EDGTVVQFEFCYYANK
-342 RNYFFRVKD
+342 NYFFKVKD

-357 LGTVVDELP
+357 VGSVVDKSKP
-366 PAITGYE
+366 DIMGYE

-387 WAGSGARLTISAC
+387 WAGSGACLTVSAR
-400 DAGGIKSFELWYG
+400 DAGGIKSFELLDG
-413 ETPVER
+413 KNPVELPKR
-419 TKLETVQDADG
+419 ETAKDADG
-430 EYKAQF
+430 EYEKALF
-436 SIDKSGE
+436 SIAKSGK
-443 YKVVVTDESGH
+443 YTVVVTDNSGN
-454 KAEETITVQYDPNAP
+454 KAEQTITIQYDPNAP
-469 VFVSAKYTTAD
+469 VFKSAKYATSAD
-480 GNWLEN
+480 GSWFKG
-486 LLNKL
+486 LLNKI
-491 TNGALFNKKV
+491 TNGGLFSEKV
-501 GITIEVNDVEDG
+501 GITFVVDDA
-513 KDGKDDKGNAIFAS
+513 DDKDADTFVS
-527 GVDKVEYRLVET
+527 GVAKVEYLLVET
-539 TTANAL
+539 TSA
-545 TDKTERDSSASQGEW
+545 DDTERDGSAPSEDWKEPEISPKGNKY
-560 TGTELVIDKDGKASI
+560 IPIKD
-575 DTIPEDFTGCIE
+575 DFTGYIQ
-587 LCATDKAGNKR
+587 LRATDNAGNESF
-598 IVTVEYDEDNP
+598 VTVEYDKENP
-609 DNTGKLEITNKA
+609 DNSGKLEITNKA
-621 TYGEGNLI
+621 TYGEGDLI

-642 YTKAE
+642 YTKA
-647 GENGKPEVVRSVD
+647 GDAGNPEVVRSVD
-660 FDIYTTAPKLPDEK
+660 FDIYTTAQKLPGDTESSTTNPET
-674 NVTKEITKT
+674 NVTTTTK
-683 DANGNEVKETVQTT
+683 

-702 GTMTVT
+702 GEMTVT
-708 AKRDDSDQYLINE
+708 ATYGGKEILKQNLKPEDVAGNHTFE
-721 TQKNVT
+721 
-727 DKYACN
+727 
-733 ASIGRG
+733 ASIGKNG
-739 TDPVRFVGN
+739 DVRFDGN
-748 VEFTVEYPIMETV
+748 VEFTVKYPIMETV
-761 TETEGDNVTS
+761 TVDGQVQGTPTVFRTEE
-771 QPPRVYKTETQTVSV
+771 QIVSV

-794 DAPAIELGGT
+794 DAPVITTNSNSTNPEAEWYNSRDNELTGLTIQTPDSLATVETVYTVEYQPNTKEQNGEKSVAFSGTIEQVKPIKSIFEDLQNYNKSGIYT
-804 PNGNGWFNA
+804 ITVTSSDNIGNADTNA
-813 NGSPLTSVNLKTTD
+813 NL
-827 GLTKVTTAYK
+827 
-837 IWYWEN
+837 
-843 GQSEEDAV
+843 
-851 VLHKTEKATD
+851 
-861 ETTGNPNDKPT
+861 
-872 DTITNDAGNKEK
+872 
-884 ATELFDADTLIQ
+884 
-896 KAGHY
+896 
-901 KITATSTDEIDNE
+901 
-914 SEEASE
+914 
-920 TFQYDPNPAVI
+920 TFQYDPNPADI
-931 RVSFKEDP
+931 RVAFTENHTG
-939 AEGHAGKDK
+939 EGE
-948 YFNILRTAEIRVKD
+948 YFNILRTAEIRVED

-967 SENEL
+967 SENEFE
-972 KNITVGFT
+972 KITLTFDCTEGVSPKEIKGWTFT
-980 YEGAEPQKI
+980 EK
-989 PDCDWKFTKNENKD
+989 ENKD
-1003 EPGGFWI
+1003 EPGGFWTA
-1010 VTYQYGVKPGE
+1010 TYQYGVKPGE
-1021 TLRDGDDYQL
+1021 TPQDGDNYQL
-1031 EVSVTDNAGNTSH
+1031 KVSVTDNAGNTSK
-1044 TDNEGKY
+1044 TDKQGLY
-1051 YINGSKEPVKNKND
+1051 YINGSKTAEP
-1065 EPVLHYTGK
+1065 EASHYTGD

-1112 VTEHNFDPK
+1112 VTEHNFKPEL
-1121 SSVSMTA
+1121 SVSMTA

-1155 PQDAVCKFSITV
+1155 PQDAVCKFSIDV

-1182 SSSAAPRE
+1182 GSSAAPRE
-1190 FVIDKVNP
+1190 FVIDQVNP

-1284 VMDMAGNSTQTTS
+1284 VMDMAGNSTQADS

-1332 TEYNASPLVGDSVKI
+1332 TEYNASPLVAESVKI

-1355 VTTLTPAVGAGV
+1355 VTTLTPAVGAGA

-1376 TYDLPAEH
+1376 TYDLPAEY

-1554 NVWALVVTGVV
+1554 NVWALVATGVV

>member
-63 GDAGDAGEKEPEP
+63 GDTGDAGKEDPAPKPEP
-76 DPDPE
+76 GKED
-81 PEPKPEPDPGKY
+81 PEPKPEPEPGKC
-93 IVKIEQPD
+93 IVTIEKPD
-101 GGTITCEQLPENGQ
+101 GGTITCKQLPEDGQ
-115 VEKDTKLTFKVSE
+115 VEKDTKLTFTVSPEKAEKAE
-128 EKDVV
+128 EAEKGVV
-133 SSELVAI
+133 SSELVAV
-140 RVNKTAL
+140 RVNGKAL
-147 DISKD
+147 DIN
-152 IKKGEF
+152 KKGEF

-178 KVQDADKWTQSKNV
+178 KVWDADKWTQSKNV

-199 VSSKLYKNLN
+199 VSSKSYENLN
-209 GEDVDIEGNTFEVK
+209 GEDVAIEGNNFEVT
-223 DNIGEKPVEYPIT
+223 DNIGEKPVEYKIT
-236 VNGGGAA
+236 VNGGGQTVEKPFSVSKIDSKAPKAKYTFKNKGNKQIIGTVTVTEETQISAPVTFTYTGWIADKEAPVSSGVLNCTKRNTYEFAAPRYTNDGKEIRYTVSGQDEAGNIAIINGNAGIVCDVLDGVTDSACAWVGGKSKIRVILAGIPVNNLNVEATYDGQASKEPLFKNDKTLKDYVQPSGEIEIPISALNIEPYTLTKYRFSCEDSEAEVTVKYDPDAPVLNPEPTYEITNDSLLA
-243 KGKTATA
+243 KGICWLTRGLFCK
-250 AAKVKLVDSEP
+250 
-261 PELES
+261 S
-266 EVEVVQ
+266 EVKISFGANDGNGCGISKYMYYPLARGEQVENVADDAWKEMKDNICSLPNDFTGEIAVKVVDKVGNCTTAVVSYTTEGGVKVTQ
-272 NNKDYKGYKYHCI
+272 ISNAGTHVVSSDSGDVFAVVARDANGEAYTGAWTKKVSFDVIVNPANARDKDENSGLRVESVTYKLENEAESHAINMKDNMGSYTLSGVYEGKVTLVAKI
-285 VTVRDNGS
+285 VTKEGAPETEDTPATKPTTVDYQLVIDVSIQDNLQKPVVIIGNEAADDS
-293 GVNTDSLRI
+293 NGWYNGKDNQLPDIKIQAPNTK
-302 CDGENEWDLKKW
+302 DGDNENESIAP
-314 KLKGFGDYKVEEN
+314 YKIEWQLN
-327 EDGTEVQFEFYYKVN
+327 CKPYGKTE
-342 RNYFFRVKD
+342 
-351 RVGNWY
+351 
-357 LGTVVDELP
+357 
-366 PAITGYE
+366 
-373 MEPGSCKDAEKNIW
+373 AEIIQE
-387 WAGSGARLTISAC
+387 SGAFGTLEGVDNNAPDFKEMIT
-400 DAGGIKSFELWYG
+400 DGG
-413 ETPVER
+413 P
-419 TKLETVQDADG
+419 G
-430 EYKAQF
+430 EYKLT
-436 SIDKSGE
+436 IDADDEAGNQADTKTYIIKYDATAPMIKAEFEDVMQPSANGK
-443 YKVVVTDESGH
+443 YYNIQRIVTISVTDEG
-454 KAEETITVQYDPNAP
+454 
-469 VFVSAKYTTAD
+469 F
-480 GNWLEN
+480 
-486 LLNKL
+486 
-491 TNGALFNKKV
+491 
-501 GITIEVNDVEDG
+501 
-513 KDGKDDKGNAIFAS
+513 
-527 GVDKVEYRLVET
+527 
-539 TTANAL
+539 
-545 TDKTERDSSASQGEW
+545 
-560 TGTELVIDKDGKASI
+560 TGTEKL
-575 DTIPEDFTGCIE
+575 TGAE
-587 LCATDKAGNKR
+587 Q
-598 IVTVEYDEDNP
+598 
-609 DNTGKLEITNKA
+609 ITCKS
-621 TYGEGNLI
+621 EG
-629 VMAKT
+629 
-634 GDGTDQKA
+634 
-642 YTKAE
+642 AE
-647 GENGKPEVVRSVD
+647 ALPKEAWTWTNGHWECR
-660 FDIYTTAPKLPDEK
+660 
-674 NVTKEITKT
+674 
-683 DANGNEVKETVQTT
+683 
-697 TTYSY
+697 YSY
-702 GTMTVT
+702 GV
-708 AKRDDSDQYLINE
+708 
-721 TQKNVT
+721 
-727 DKYACN
+727 
-733 ASIGRG
+733 AS
-739 TDPVRFVGN
+739 
-748 VEFTVEYPIMETV
+748 
-761 TETEGDNVTS
+761 GD
-771 QPPRVYKTETQTVSV
+771 
-786 PVRVQNYL
+786 
-794 DAPAIELGGT
+794 A
-804 PNGNGWFNA
+804 
-813 NGSPLTSVNLKTTD
+813 
-827 GLTKVTTAYK
+827 
-837 IWYWEN
+837 
-843 GQSEEDAV
+843 
-851 VLHKTEKATD
+851 
-861 ETTGNPNDKPT
+861 
-872 DTITNDAGNKEK
+872 
-884 ATELFDADTLIQ
+884 
-896 KAGHY
+896 
-901 KITATSTDEIDNE
+901 
-914 SEEASE
+914 
-920 TFQYDPNPAVI
+920 
-931 RVSFKEDP
+931 
-939 AEGHAGKDK
+939 
-948 YFNILRTAEIRVKD
+948 
-962 DTFTG
+962 
-967 SENEL
+967 
-972 KNITVGFT
+972 
-980 YEGAEPQKI
+980 
-989 PDCDWKFTKNENKD
+989 
-1003 EPGGFWI
+1003 
-1010 VTYQYGVKPGE
+1010 
-1021 TLRDGDDYQL
+1021 RDGDDYEL
-1031 EVSVTDNAGNTSH
+1031 TVSVTDNAGNTSR
-1044 TDNEGKY
+1044 TDKDGLY
-1051 YINGSKEPVKNKND
+1051 YINGSETAKSEIS
-1065 EPVLHYTGK
+1065 HYTGDGQ
-1074 ANDDFTIDQTKPVVS
+1074 ANNQFTIDQTKPVVS

-1112 VTEHNFDPK
+1112 VTEHNFKPEL
-1121 SSVSMTA
+1121 SVSMTA

-1155 PQDAVCKFSITV
+1155 PQDAVCKFGITV

-1182 SSSAAPRE
+1182 GSSAAPRE
-1190 FVIDKVNP
+1190 FVIDQVNP
-1198 ALEITG
+1198 TLEITG
-1204 TNASPYADACAP
+1204 TNATPYADACAP

-1242 ANVSDRFLTRNS
+1242 ANVSDRFLTRDS

-1332 TEYNASPLVGDSVKI
+1332 AEYNASPLVGDSVKI

-1565 ILALA
+1565 ILAIA
-1570 GGIWYVTAKKKKEH
+1570 GGIWYVTAKKKKER

>member
-7 SRILT
+7 LRILT

-63 GDAGDAGEKEPEP
+63 GDAGGAGEKEPEP

-81 PEPKPEPDPGKY
+81 PEPGKC

-101 GGTITCEQLPENGQ
+101 GGTITCEKLPEDGQ
-115 VEKDTKLTFKVSE
+115 VEKDTKLTFTVSA
-128 EKDVV
+128 EKNVV
-133 SSELVAI
+133 SSELVAV
-140 RVNKTAL
+140 RVNGKAL
-147 DISKD
+147 DIN
-152 IKKGEF
+152 KKGEF
-158 TVTITE
+158 TVTVTE
-164 NTTISAEFFGIRSI
+164 DTTISAEFFGIRSI
-178 KVQDADKWTQSKNV
+178 KVWDADAWTQSKNV

-199 VSSKLYKNLN
+199 VSSMSYKKPN
-209 GEDVDIEGNTFEVK
+209 GENVAITGNSFKVE
-223 DNIGEKPVEYPIT
+223 DNIGEKAETYTIT
-236 VNGGGAA
+236 VNGDDQ
-243 KGKTATA
+243 TAEGTFSVS
-250 AAKVKLVDSEP
+250 KIDS
-261 PELES
+261 
-266 EVEVVQ
+266 
-272 NNKDYKGYKYHCI
+272 
-285 VTVRDNGS
+285 
-293 GVNTDSLRI
+293 
-302 CDGENEWDLKKW
+302 
-314 KLKGFGDYKVEEN
+314 
-327 EDGTEVQFEFYYKVN
+327 
-342 RNYFFRVKD
+342 
-351 RVGNWY
+351 
-357 LGTVVDELP
+357 
-366 PAITGYE
+366 
-373 MEPGSCKDAEKNIW
+373 
-387 WAGSGARLTISAC
+387 
-400 DAGGIKSFELWYG
+400 
-413 ETPVER
+413 
-419 TKLETVQDADG
+419 
-430 EYKAQF
+430 KAP
-436 SIDKSGE
+436 K
-443 YKVVVTDESGH
+443 
-454 KAEETITVQYDPNAP
+454 
-469 VFVSAKYTTAD
+469 AKYTFKNKGNKNITGTVTVTEETQISAPVTFTYTGWIADKEAPVSSGVLNRTKRNTNTYEFTAPRYTNGGKEIRYTVSGQDEAGNVAIIHGNVGIVCDVTPSAAGSDDWVWVGTKSEIRAQVFGAELSELQKQKDQITVTCGEGEVHYTIDEKTNTLVVNVAETAASSYEELTYTFSVAGVTQTMTVKYDPDAPVLNPEPTYEITNDSLLAKGICWLTRGLFCKSEVKISFGADD
-480 GNWLEN
+480 GNGCGISKYMYYPLAPGEQVENVADDAWKEMKDNICSLPNDFMGEIAVKVVDKVGNCTTAVVSYTTEDGVKVTQISNAGTHVASSELGDVFAVVARDANGNAYTGAWTKNVTFDVFVNPSNVRDDDGNSGLRVESVTYKLDNEAEGHAITMKDNMGSYTLSGVYAGKVTFVATIVTKEGTPAEGDTPATGSITKPYKLEIDVKIQDN
-486 LLNKL
+486 LQEPVVEIGNEAAKDENGWY
-491 TNGALFNKKV
+491 NGAKKLLP
-501 GITIEVNDVEDG
+501 GIEIQVPKT
-513 KDGKDDKGNAIFAS
+513 KDGKDSIAPYEIKWNLDCIPYG
-527 GVDKVEYRLVET
+527 
-539 TTANAL
+539 
-545 TDKTERDSSASQGEW
+545 KTEAQKIQESGAFGTLNGADQNAPDFNAMIKDGGPGEYKLTIGAHDAAGNEVSAKAYIIKYDATAPMIKAEFKDVMQPSANGKYYNIQRTVTISVTDEGF
-560 TGTELVIDKDGKASI
+560 TGTENLTGAEQITCVIGGAEAQ
-575 DTIPEDFTGCIE
+575 PEEAWKWT
-587 LCATDKAGNKR
+587 
-598 IVTVEYDEDNP
+598 
-609 DNTGKLEITNKA
+609 
-621 TYGEGNLI
+621 EGHW
-629 VMAKT
+629 
-634 GDGTDQKA
+634 
-642 YTKAE
+642 E
-647 GENGKPEVVRSVD
+647 CR
-660 FDIYTTAPKLPDEK
+660 
-674 NVTKEITKT
+674 
-683 DANGNEVKETVQTT
+683 
-697 TTYSY
+697 YSY
-702 GTMTVT
+702 GV
-708 AKRDDSDQYLINE
+708 
-721 TQKNVT
+721 
-727 DKYACN
+727 
-733 ASIGRG
+733 AS
-739 TDPVRFVGN
+739 
-748 VEFTVEYPIMETV
+748 
-761 TETEGDNVTS
+761 GD
-771 QPPRVYKTETQTVSV
+771 
-786 PVRVQNYL
+786 
-794 DAPAIELGGT
+794 A
-804 PNGNGWFNA
+804 
-813 NGSPLTSVNLKTTD
+813 
-827 GLTKVTTAYK
+827 
-837 IWYWEN
+837 
-843 GQSEEDAV
+843 
-851 VLHKTEKATD
+851 
-861 ETTGNPNDKPT
+861 
-872 DTITNDAGNKEK
+872 
-884 ATELFDADTLIQ
+884 
-896 KAGHY
+896 
-901 KITATSTDEIDNE
+901 
-914 SEEASE
+914 
-920 TFQYDPNPAVI
+920 
-931 RVSFKEDP
+931 
-939 AEGHAGKDK
+939 
-948 YFNILRTAEIRVKD
+948 
-962 DTFTG
+962 
-967 SENEL
+967 
-972 KNITVGFT
+972 
-980 YEGAEPQKI
+980 
-989 PDCDWKFTKNENKD
+989 
-1003 EPGGFWI
+1003 
-1010 VTYQYGVKPGE
+1010 
-1021 TLRDGDDYQL
+1021 RDGDDYKL
-1031 EVSVTDNAGNTSH
+1031 TVSVTDNAGNTSS
-1044 TDNEGKY
+1044 TDANGMLTQNGKEVG
-1051 YINGSKEPVKNKND
+1051 IC
-1065 EPVLHYTGK
+1065 YTGDGQ
-1074 ANDDFTIDQTKPVVS
+1074 ANNDFTIDQTKPVVS

-1121 SSVSMTA
+1121 LVDMTA

-1155 PQDAVCKFSITV
+1155 PQDAVCKFSIDV
-1167 TDLAGNECPDEDVNY
+1167 TDLAGNKCPDEDVNY
-1182 SSSAAPRE
+1182 GSSAAPRE
-1190 FVIDKVNP
+1190 FVIDQVNP

-1492 TNTLDVG
+1492 TNTLDAG

>member
-52 TPDAGGTDKDT
+52 TPDAGSTDKDT
-63 GDAGDAGEKEPEP
+63 GDTGDAGKKEPEP

-81 PEPKPEPDPGKY
+81 PEPKPEPEPGKCF
-93 IVKIEQPD
+93 VTIEQPD
-101 GGTITCEQLPENGQ
+101 GGTITCKQLPENGQ
-115 VEKDTKLTFKVSE
+115 VEKDTKLTFTVSKAE
-128 EKDVV
+128 NVV
-133 SSELVAI
+133 SSELVAV
-140 RVNKTAL
+140 RVNGEDL

-152 IKKGEF
+152 INKKGEF

-178 KVQDADKWTQSKNV
+178 KVWDADKWTQSKNV
-192 TIETIGS
+192 TIKTIGS
-199 VSSKLYKNLN
+199 VSSKSYKKPN
-209 GEDVDIEGNTFEVK
+209 GEDVAIEGNTFEVT
-223 DNIGEKPVEYPIT
+223 DNIDETAVRYWIT
-236 VNGGGAA
+236 VKGGGAA
-243 KGKTATA
+243 DGKKASA
-250 AAKVKLVDSEP
+250 AAEVKLVDRNAPRVTS
-261 PELES
+261 S
-266 EVEVVQ
+266 SKTVYKKNGKV
-272 NNKDYKGYKYHCI
+272 DYYHWT
-285 VTVRDNGS
+285 VTVTDDGS
-293 GVNTDSLRI
+293 GLDVD
-302 CDGENEWDLKKW
+302 
-314 KLKGFGDYKVEEN
+314 KLKNGGFQIWYYEWSSKYVPTEETN
-327 EDGTEVQFEFYYKVN
+327 VTNQKMTVQKDGSVQIEFDSKQSQ
-342 RNYFFRVKD
+342 NYFFTAKD
-351 RVGNWY
+351 RVGNVNEK
-357 LGTVVDELP
+357 LSADQVEDKIP
-366 PAITGYE
+366 PVITE
-373 MEPGSCKDAEKNIW
+373 WSVKPGGKVAEGDDSIW
-387 WAGSGARLTISAC
+387 WAGSGACLTVSAR
-400 DAGGIKSFELWYG
+400 DAGGIQSFELWYG
-413 ETPVER
+413 KNPVKL
-419 TKLETVQDADG
+419 TKREFATDADG
-430 EYKAQF
+430 KYEKALF

-443 YKVVVTDESGH
+443 YKVVVTDNSQ
-454 KAEETITVQYDPNAP
+454 KTTEETITIQYDPNAP
-469 VFVSAKYTTAD
+469 KFKSAKYTTSAD
-480 GNWLEN
+480 DSWIKG

-491 TNGALFNKKV
+491 TNGALFNETV
-501 GITIEVNDVEDG
+501 GITVAVNDG
-513 KDGKDDKGNAIFAS
+513 KNGKDDKGNAVFAS
-527 GVDKVEYRLVET
+527 GVAKVEYCLVET
-539 TTANAL
+539 KT
-545 TDKTERDSSASQGEW
+545 KTENASADKAERDGSASQEKW
-560 TGTELVIDKDGKASI
+560 TGTELVIENGKASI
-575 DTIPEDFTGCIE
+575 PIKDDFKKDFTGYIE
-587 LCATDKAGNKR
+587 LRATDNAGNESF
-598 IVTVEYDEDNP
+598 VTVKCDEENP
-609 DNTGKLEITNKA
+609 DNIEITNKA
-621 TYGEGNLI
+621 TYGGKGDLI

-647 GENGKPEVVRSVD
+647 GAEQPEVVRSVD
-660 FDIYTTAPKLPDEK
+660 FDIYTTAPSKELLPDSE
-674 NVTKEITKT
+674 TKETDSADDKIT
-683 DANGNEVKETVQTT
+683 TT

-702 GTMTVT
+702 GEPTVT
-708 AKRDDSDQYLINE
+708 ARYGNE
-721 TQKNVT
+721 KLSIE
-727 DKYACN
+727 DKSSEDEAVAGN
-733 ASIGRG
+733 HTFEASIGKNG
-739 TDPVRFVGN
+739 DVRFAGN
-748 VEFTVEYPIMETV
+748 VEFTVSYPIMKR
-761 TETEGDNVTS
+761 TETTGKAPAEE
-771 QPPRVYKTETQTVSV
+771 KTNDAVEQTVSV

-794 DAPAIELGGT
+794 AAPAITLKGD
-804 PNGNGWFNA
+804 PNNDGWFNA
-813 NGSPLTSVNLKTTD
+813 NGKPLASVNLKTTD
-827 GLTKVTTAYK
+827 SLATVETAYT
-837 IWYWEN
+837 IWYWKN
-843 GQSEEDAV
+843 GQSENDA
-851 VLHKTEKATD
+851 TEIFKGTITAN
-861 ETTGNPNDKPT
+861 ETEIAAKGTAVKQTEFFNDKNAPFR
-872 DTITNDAGNKEK
+872 IEEYN
-884 ATELFDADTLIQ
+884 
-896 KAGHY
+896 KAGYY
-901 KITATSTDEIDNE
+901 KITAVSKDEIGNSKEAESLVFKYDATAPMIEAEFKDTVSLGNNDEHGKYYNIKRTVTISVTDEGFTGTEDLTNAEKITCASGGAE
-914 SEEASE
+914 ALREEAWKW
-920 TFQYDPNPAVI
+920 T
-931 RVSFKEDP
+931 
-939 AEGHAGKDK
+939 EGHWECR
-948 YFNILRTAEIRVKD
+948 Y
-962 DTFTG
+962 
-967 SENEL
+967 S
-972 KNITVGFT
+972 
-980 YEGAEPQKI
+980 
-989 PDCDWKFTKNENKD
+989 
-1003 EPGGFWI
+1003 
-1010 VTYQYGVKPGE
+1010 YGVASGDA
-1021 TLRDGDDYQL
+1021 RDGDDYKL
-1031 EVSVTDNAGNTSH
+1031 TVSVTDNAGNTSR
-1044 TDNEGKY
+1044 TDENGLY
-1051 YINGSKEPVKNKND
+1051 YINGSETA
-1065 EPVLHYTGK
+1065 ESEISHYTGDGQ
-1074 ANDDFTIDQTKPVVS
+1074 ANNQFTIDQTKPVVS

-1155 PQDAVCKFSITV
+1155 PQDAACKFSITV

-1182 SSSAAPRE
+1182 GGSAAPRE
-1190 FVIDKVNP
+1190 FVIDQVNP

-1204 TNASPYADACAP
+1204 TNATPYADACAP

-1242 ANVSDRFLTRNS
+1242 ANVSDRFLTRDS

-1492 TNTLDVG
+1492 TNTLDAG

>member
-63 GDAGDAGEKEPEP
+63 GDTGDAGEKE
-76 DPDPE
+76 PDPE
-81 PEPKPEPDPGKY
+81 PEPKPEPDPGKC
-93 IVKIEQPD
+93 IVTIEQPD
-101 GGTITCEQLPENGQ
+101 GGTITCKQLPENGQ
-115 VEKDTKLTFKVSE
+115 VEKDTKLTFTVSPE
-128 EKDVV
+128 ENVV
-133 SSELVAI
+133 SSELVAV
-140 RVNKTAL
+140 RVNGEDL

-152 IKKGEF
+152 INKKGEF

-178 KVQDADKWTQSKNV
+178 KVWDADKWTQSKNV

-199 VSSKLYKNLN
+199 VSSKSYENLN
-209 GEDVDIEGNTFEVK
+209 GEDVAIEGNNFEVT
-223 DNIGEKPVEYPIT
+223 DNIGEKAETYTIT
-236 VNGGGAA
+236 VNGKGAA
-243 KGKTATA
+243 NGKTVSADVE
-250 AAKVKLVDSEP
+250 VKLVDNDGP
-261 PELES
+261 MLES
-266 EVEVVQ
+266 KVESVK
-272 NNKDYKGYKYHCI
+272 NNNNYKGYKYHCI

-293 GVNTDSLRI
+293 GVKTDSLRI
-302 CDGENEWDLKKW
+302 CDGTTEW
-314 KLKGFGDYKVEEN
+314 KLEDFGKAKVDAN
-327 EDGTEVQFEFYYKVN
+327 KDGTVVQFEFCYKHN
-342 RNYFFRVKD
+342 TNYFFKVKD

-357 LGTVVDELP
+357 VGSVVDDSDPE
-366 PAITGYE
+366 IMGYE
-373 MEPGSCKDAEKNIW
+373 METGSCNDADKNIW
-387 WAGSGARLTISAC
+387 WAGKDACLTISAR
-400 DAGGIKSFELWYG
+400 DAGGIQSFELLYG
-413 ETPVER
+413 ENPVKL
-419 TKLETVQDADG
+419 TKREFATDADG
-430 EYKAQF
+430 KYEKALF

-443 YKVVVTDESGH
+443 YTVVVTDKSGR
-454 KAEETITVQYDPNAP
+454 KAEETITIQYDPNAP
-469 VFVSAKYTTAD
+469 VFVSAKYTTSAD
-480 GNWLEN
+480 SNWLTG

-491 TNGALFNKKV
+491 TNGALFNEKV
-501 GITIEVNDVEDG
+501 GITVAVNDG
-513 KDGKDDKGNAIFAS
+513 KNGKDDKGNAVFAS
-527 GVDKVEYRLVET
+527 GVAKVEYRLVEKKLE
-539 TTANAL
+539 NASA
-545 TDKTERDSSASQGEW
+545 DKAERDGSASQEKW
-560 TGTELVIDKDGKASI
+560 KGTELVIKDGKASI
-575 DTIPEDFTGCIE
+575 PIKDVFKDDFTGYIE
-587 LCATDKAGNKR
+587 LRATDKAGNESF
-598 IVTVEYDEDNP
+598 VTVKCDEENP
-609 DNTGKLEITNKA
+609 DNIEITNKA
-621 TYGEGNLI
+621 TYSGKGDLI

-634 GDGTDQKA
+634 GNGTDQKA

-647 GENGKPEVVRSVD
+647 GAEQPEVVRSVD
-660 FDIYTTAPKLPDEK
+660 FDIYTTAPDLPGDTESSTTNPET
-674 NVTKEITKT
+674 NVTKTTK
-683 DANGNEVKETVQTT
+683 

-702 GTMTVT
+702 GEMTVT
-708 AKRDDSDQYLINE
+708 AKYGNTTILKQNLNSDVAGNHTFE
-721 TQKNVT
+721 
-727 DKYACN
+727 
-733 ASIGRG
+733 ASIGKNG
-739 TDPVRFVGN
+739 DVRFAGN
-748 VEFTVEYPIMETV
+748 VEFTVKYPIMETV
-761 TETEGDNVTS
+761 TVDGQQGTPTVFRTDE
-771 QPPRVYKTETQTVSV
+771 QTVSV

-794 DAPAIELGGT
+794 DAPVIELV
-804 PNGNGWFNA
+804 NGEGKNDNGDSWFNS
-813 NGSPLTSVNLKTTD
+813 NGHRLTSVNSTTSNSMVPVD
-827 GLTKVTTAYK
+827 TTYT
-837 IWYWEN
+837 IQYWKN
-843 GQSEEDAV
+843 GQSESDATV
-851 VLHKTEKATD
+851 IFEGTITADEKEIADKGSAVKQTEFFNDEKA
-861 ETTGNPNDKPT
+861 PFQ
-872 DTITNDAGNKEK
+872 IEK
-884 ATELFDADTLIQ
+884 YN
-896 KAGHY
+896 KAGYY
-901 KITATSTDEIDNE
+901 KITAVSKDKIGNSKEAESLVFKYDATAPMIEADFKDVMQPSANGKYYNIQRIVTISVTDEGFTGTEDLTNAEKITCKSGADALR
-914 SEEASE
+914 EEAW
-920 TFQYDPNPAVI
+920 TWT
-931 RVSFKEDP
+931 K
-939 AEGHAGKDK
+939 GHWECR
-948 YFNILRTAEIRVKD
+948 Y
-962 DTFTG
+962 
-967 SENEL
+967 S
-972 KNITVGFT
+972 
-980 YEGAEPQKI
+980 
-989 PDCDWKFTKNENKD
+989 
-1003 EPGGFWI
+1003 
-1010 VTYQYGVKPGE
+1010 YGVASGDA
-1021 TLRDGDDYQL
+1021 RDGDDYEL
-1031 EVSVTDNAGNTSH
+1031 TVSVTDNAGNTSR
-1044 TDNEGKY
+1044 TDKQGLY
-1051 YINGSKEPVKNKND
+1051 YINGSETAKSEIS
-1065 EPVLHYTGK
+1065 HYTGAGQ
-1074 ANDDFTIDQTKPVVS
+1074 ANNQFTIDQTKPVVS

-1155 PQDAVCKFSITV
+1155 PQDAVCKFSIDV
-1167 TDLAGNECPDEDVNY
+1167 TDLAGNKCPDEDVNY
-1182 SSSAAPRE
+1182 GSSAAPRE
-1190 FVIDKVNP
+1190 FVIDQVNP

-1204 TNASPYADACAP
+1204 TNATPYADACAP

-1242 ANVSDRFLTRNS
+1242 ANVSDRFLTRDS

-1483 ALDHEYAVL
+1483 TLDHEYAVL

>member
-7 SRILT
+7 LRILT

-38 TIAAVDGST
+38 TIAAVDDST

-63 GDAGDAGEKEPEP
+63 GGTGDAGEKDPEP
-76 DPDPE
+76 DPE
-81 PEPKPEPDPGKY
+81 PGKC

-101 GGTITCEQLPENGQ
+101 GGTITCEQLPEDGQ
-115 VEKDTKLTFKVSE
+115 VKIGTKLTFTVSKAE
-128 EKDVV
+128 NVV
-133 SSELVAI
+133 SSELVAV
-140 RVNKTAL
+140 RVNGKAL
-147 DISKD
+147 DIN
-152 IKKGEF
+152 KKGEF
-158 TVTITE
+158 TVTVTE
-164 NTTISAEFFGIRSI
+164 DTTISAEFFGIRSI
-178 KVQDADKWTQSKNV
+178 KVWDADKWTQSKNV

-199 VSSKLYKNLN
+199 VSSMSYTYKNLN
-209 GEDVDIEGNTFEVK
+209 GENVAITGNSFEVT
-223 DNIGEKPVEYPIT
+223 DNIGEKPVEYKIT
-236 VNGGGAA
+236 VKGDGAA

-250 AAKVKLVDSEP
+250 DAEVKLVDSEP
-261 PELES
+261 PKLES
-266 EVEVVQ
+266 KVENVK
-272 NNKDYKGYKYHCI
+272 NNNDYKGYRYHCI

-293 GVNTDSLRI
+293 GVKTDSLQI
-302 CDGENEWDLKKW
+302 CDGTNTWNLKDFK
-314 KLKGFGDYKVEEN
+314 YHKVEAN
-327 EDGTEVQFEFYYKVN
+327 EDGTVVQFEFCYYANK
-342 RNYFFRVKD
+342 NYFFKVKD

-357 LGTVVDELP
+357 VGSVVDDSDP
-366 PAITGYE
+366 DIMGYE
-373 MEPGSCKDAEKNIW
+373 MEPGSRNDAEKNIW
-387 WAGSGARLTISAC
+387 WAGSGACLTVSAR
-400 DAGGIKSFELWYG
+400 DAGGIQSFELWYG
-413 ETPVER
+413 KNPVKL
-419 TKLETVQDADG
+419 TKREFATDADG
-430 EYKAQF
+430 KYEKALF

-443 YKVVVTDESGH
+443 YTVVVTDKSGH
-454 KAEETITVQYDPNAP
+454 KAEETITIQYDPIAP
-469 VFVSAKYTTAD
+469 EFKSAKYATSAD
-480 GNWLEN
+480 GSWFKG
-486 LLNKL
+486 LLNKI
-491 TNGALFNKKV
+491 TNGGLFSEKV
-501 GITIEVNDVEDG
+501 GITFVVDDGEDR
-513 KDGKDDKGNAIFAS
+513 KDDTGNAVFAS
-527 GVDKVEYRLVET
+527 GVAKVEYLLVET
-539 TTANAL
+539 TSA
-545 TDKTERDSSASQGEW
+545 DDTERDGGDSSKGWKEPEISPKGNKY
-560 TGTELVIDKDGKASI
+560 IPIKD
-575 DTIPEDFTGCIE
+575 DFTGYIQ
-587 LCATDKAGNKR
+587 LRATDNAGNESF
-598 IVTVEYDEDNP
+598 VTVEYDKENP
-609 DNTGKLEITNKA
+609 DNSGKLEITNKA
-621 TYGEGNLI
+621 TYGEGDLI

-647 GENGKPEVVRSVD
+647 GAEKPEVVRSVD
-660 FDIYTTAPKLPDEK
+660 FEIYTTAPDLPEDTESSTTNPET
-674 NVTKEITKT
+674 NVTTTTK
-683 DANGNEVKETVQTT
+683 

-702 GTMTVT
+702 GEMTVT
-708 AKRDDSDQYLINE
+708 AKYGNE
-721 TQKNVT
+721 DGERAKELSIE
-727 DKYACN
+727 DKSSEDEAAAGNRTYA
-733 ASIGRG
+733 ASIGKNG
-739 TDPVRFVGN
+739 DVRFAGN
-748 VEFTVEYPIMETV
+748 VEFTVKYPIMETV
-761 TETEGDNVTS
+761 TVDGQQGTPTVFRTDE
-771 QPPRVYKTETQTVSV
+771 QTVSV

-794 DAPAIELGGT
+794 AAPAIKLNDEPNNDKT
-804 PNGNGWFNA
+804 NDNSWFNSNGN
-813 NGSPLTSVNLKTTD
+813 PLTSVNLKTPD
-827 GLTKVTTAYK
+827 GLSDVTTAYT

-851 VLHKTEKATD
+851 VLHKPD
-861 ETTGNPNDKPT
+861 EPTDKPT
-872 DTITNDAGNKEK
+872 DKPTGTITNAAGGNQTVFKG
-884 ATELFDADTLIQ
+884 TELFKDVKDTLIQ

-901 KITATSTDEIDNE
+901 KITAVSTDDIGNE
-914 SEEASE
+914 TEEVSR
-920 TFQYDPNPAVI
+920 TFQYDPNPADICVAF
-931 RVSFKEDP
+931 SEKKTGGEN
-939 AEGHAGKDK
+939 
-948 YFNILRTAEIRVKD
+948 YFNILRTAEIKVKD

-967 SENEL
+967 SENEH
-972 KNITVGFT
+972 KNIAVDFT
-980 YEGAEPQKI
+980 YEGAKPQQI
-989 PDCDWKFTKNENKD
+989 DEWTFTQNANKD
-1003 EPGGFWI
+1003 EPGGFWT

-1021 TLRDGDDYQL
+1021 TLRDGDDYQM
-1031 EVSVTDNAGNTSH
+1031 EVSVTDNAGNTSK
-1044 TDNEGKY
+1044 TDKQGLY
-1051 YINGSKEPVKNKND
+1051 YINGSKTAEP
-1065 EPVLHYTGK
+1065 EASHYTGD

-1121 SSVSMTA
+1121 LVDMTA

-1155 PQDAVCKFSITV
+1155 PQDAVCKFSIDV

-1182 SSSAAPRE
+1182 GSSAAPRE
-1190 FVIDKVNP
+1190 FVIDQVNP

-1284 VMDMAGNSTQTTS
+1284 VMDMAGNSTQATS

-1332 TEYNASPLVGDSVKI
+1332 TEYNASPLVAESVKI

-1376 TYDLPAEH
+1376 TYDLPAEY

-1554 NVWALVVTGVV
+1554 NVWALVATGVV

>member
-7 SRILT
+7 LRILT

-52 TPDAGGTDKDT
+52 TPDAGSTDKDT
-63 GDAGDAGEKEPEP
+63 GDTGDAGEKEPEP
-76 DPDPE
+76 DPDPD
-81 PEPKPEPDPGKY
+81 PEPKPEPEPGKCF
-93 IVKIEQPD
+93 VTIEQPD
-101 GGTITCEQLPENGQ
+101 GGTITCKQLPENGQ
-115 VEKDTKLTFKVSE
+115 VEKDTKLTFTVSPE
-128 EKDVV
+128 ENVV
-133 SSELVAI
+133 SSELVAV
-140 RVNKTAL
+140 RVNGEDL

-152 IKKGEF
+152 INKKGEF
-158 TVTITE
+158 TGTITITE

-178 KVQDADKWTQSKNV
+178 TVQNADKWTKSKEV

-199 VSSKLYKNLN
+199 VSSMSYKKPN
-209 GEDVDIEGNTFEVK
+209 GENVAITGNSFKVE
-223 DNIGEKPVEYPIT
+223 DNIGKKAETYTIT
-236 VNGGGAA
+236 VNGKGATN
-243 KGKTATA
+243 GKTVSADVE
-250 AAKVKLVDSEP
+250 VKLVDNIAPTVTSSSER
-261 PELES
+261 
-266 EVEVVQ
+266 V
-272 NNKDYKGYKYHCI
+272 NKKNSRKLDHYHWT
-285 VTVRDNGS
+285 VTVFDAES
-293 GVNTDSLRI
+293 GVNSKALGFQIRYYEWSFW
-302 CDGENEWDLKKW
+302 GGKWDLNEETNATN
-314 KLKGFGDYKVEEN
+314 LKMAEEKDGSVKIEFDSTRAVDYVFTAKDAVGN
-327 EDGTEVQFEFYYKVN
+327 ESVVLSADQ
-342 RNYFFRVKD
+342 VKD
-351 RVGNWY
+351 
-357 LGTVVDELP
+357 TIP
-366 PAITGYE
+366 PEIEGYE
-373 MEPGSCKDAEKNIW
+373 MEHGSCKDADKNIW
-387 WAGSGARLTISAC
+387 WAGSGACLTVKAT
-400 DAGGIKSFELWYG
+400 DANGVQSI
-413 ETPVER
+413 
-419 TKLETVQDADG
+419 KLERGDEKQTMKPELKDG
-430 EYKAQF
+430 TYFATFNIAE
-436 SIDKSGE
+436 SGE
-443 YKVVVTDESGH
+443 YKVVVTDNSQ
-454 KAEETITVQYDPNAP
+454 KTTEETITIQYDPNAP
-469 VFVSAKYTTAD
+469 VFVSAKYATSAD
-480 GNWLEN
+480 GSWFKG

-491 TNGALFNKKV
+491 TNGGLFSEKV
-501 GITIEVNDVEDG
+501 GITFVVNDDE
-513 KDGKDDKGNAIFAS
+513 DDKDNGVFAS
-527 GVDKVEYRLVET
+527 GVAKVEYLLVET
-539 TTANAL
+539 TTENASA
-545 TDKTERDSSASQGEW
+545 DKAERDGSNSSEDWKEPEISPKGNKY
-560 TGTELVIDKDGKASI
+560 IPIKD
-575 DTIPEDFTGCIE
+575 DFTGYIQ
-587 LCATDKAGNKR
+587 LRATDNAGNER
-598 IVTVEYDEDNP
+598 IVTVEYDEENP
-609 DNTGKLEITNKA
+609 DNSGKLEITNKA
-621 TYGEGNLI
+621 TYGEGDLI

-634 GDGTDQKA
+634 GDGKDQKA

-647 GENGKPEVVRSVD
+647 GAEQPEVVRSVD
-660 FDIYTTAPKLPDEK
+660 FDIYTTAPDLEK
-674 NVTKEITKT
+674 TQGKTEITKK
-683 DANGNEVKETVQTT
+683 DGNGNPVKDENGNDVKEIVDTT

-702 GTMTVT
+702 GEPTVT
-708 AKRDDSDQYLINE
+708 AEYGK
-721 TQKNVT
+721 T
-727 DKYACN
+727 DLKL
-733 ASIGRG
+733 
-739 TDPVRFVGN
+739 
-748 VEFTVEYPIMETV
+748 ETV
-761 TETEGDNVTS
+761 TGNGTGNYTTKTSIGKNGEVRFDGEVTFKVTYEIKATTTIDSTGDKIDTHECNPV
-771 QPPRVYKTETQTVSV
+771 EQTVSV

-794 DAPAIELGGT
+794 DAPEIELGGT
-804 PNGNGWFNA
+804 PNDNSWFNS
-813 NGSPLTSVNLKTTD
+813 NGTPLTSVNLETTD
-827 GLTKVTTAYK
+827 SLATVETAYT
-837 IWYWEN
+837 IWYWKN
-843 GQSEEDAV
+843 GQSENDA
-851 VLHKTEKATD
+851 TEIFKGTITAD
-861 ETTGNPNDKPT
+861 EKEIAANGTAVKQTEFFNDKNAPFR
-872 DTITNDAGNKEK
+872 IAEYN
-884 ATELFDADTLIQ
+884 
-896 KAGHY
+896 KAGYY
-901 KITATSTDEIDNE
+901 KITAVSTDKIGNSKEAE
-914 SEEASE
+914 SLV
-920 TFQYDPNPAVI
+920 FKYDPSPADICVAF
-931 RVSFKEDP
+931 SEKKTGGEN
-939 AEGHAGKDK
+939 
-948 YFNILRTAEIRVKD
+948 YFNILRTAEIKVKD

-967 SENEL
+967 SEDASE
-972 KNITVGFT
+972 KIIPTFTFKGAVPQQVGKWTF
-980 YEGAEPQKI
+980 I
-989 PDCDWKFTKNENKD
+989 ENKG
-1003 EPGGFWI
+1003 EPGGIWI
-1010 VTYQYGVKPGE
+1010 AKYQYGVKPGE

-1031 EVSVTDNAGNTSH
+1031 EVSVTDNAGNTSR

-1051 YINGSKEPVKNKND
+1051 YINGSKTAEP
-1065 EPVLHYTGK
+1065 EASHYTGD

-1112 VTEHNFDPK
+1112 VTEHNFKPEL
-1121 SSVSMTA
+1121 SVSMTA

-1155 PQDAVCKFSITV
+1155 PQDAVCKFSIDV
-1167 TDLAGNECPDEDVNY
+1167 TDLAGNKCPDEDVNY
-1182 SSSAAPRE
+1182 GSSAAPRE
-1190 FVIDKVNP
+1190 FVIDQVNP

-1204 TNASPYADACAP
+1204 TNATPYADACAP

-1242 ANVSDRFLTRNS
+1242 ANVSDRFLTRDS
-1254 VTVTGTD
+1254 VAVTGTD

-1332 TEYNASPLVGDSVKI
+1332 TEYNASPLVADSVKI

-1492 TNTLDVG
+1492 TNTLDAG

>member
-52 TPDAGGTDKDT
+52 TPDAGSTDKDT
-63 GDAGDAGEKEPEP
+63 GDTGDAGEKEPEP

-81 PEPKPEPDPGKY
+81 PEPKPEPEPGKC
-93 IVKIEQPD
+93 IVTIEQPD
-101 GGTITCEQLPENGQ
+101 GGTITCKQLPENGQ
-115 VEKDTKLTFKVSE
+115 VEKDTKLTFTVNKAE
-128 EKDVV
+128 NVV
-133 SSELVAI
+133 SSELVAV
-140 RVNKTAL
+140 RVNENAL

-152 IKKGEF
+152 INKKGEF

-164 NTTISAEFFGIRSI
+164 DTTISAEFFGIRSI
-178 KVQDADKWTQSKNV
+178 KVWDADKWTQSKNV
-192 TIETIGS
+192 TIKTIGS
-199 VSSKLYKNLN
+199 VSSMSYQTADGKAMPFDKS
-209 GEDVDIEGNTFEVK
+209 FEVK
-223 DNIGEKPVEYPIT
+223 DNIGKEPVKYTIA
-236 VNGGGAA
+236 VNGSGAA
-243 KGKTATA
+243 EGKTATA
-250 AAKVKLVDSEP
+250 AAEVKLVDTIAPTVTSSSER
-261 PELES
+261 
-266 EVEVVQ
+266 V
-272 NNKDYKGYKYHCI
+272 NKKNGGFDHYHWT
-285 VTVRDNGS
+285 VTVTDDGS
-293 GVNTDSLRI
+293 GLDVD
-302 CDGENEWDLKKW
+302 
-314 KLKGFGDYKVEEN
+314 KLKNGGFQIWYYEWSSKYVPTEETN
-327 EDGTEVQFEFYYKVN
+327 VTNQKMTVQKDGSVQIEFDSKQSQ
-342 RNYFFRVKD
+342 NYFFTAKD
-351 RVGNWY
+351 RVGNVNEK
-357 LGTVVDELP
+357 LSADQVEDKIP
-366 PAITGYE
+366 PVITE
-373 MEPGSCKDAEKNIW
+373 WSVKPGGKVAEGDDSIW
-387 WAGSGARLTISAC
+387 WAGRGACLTVSAR
-400 DAGGIKSFELWYG
+400 DAGGIQSFELWDG
-413 ETPVER
+413 ENPVKL
-419 TKLETVQDADG
+419 TKLETAQDADG
-430 EYKAQF
+430 EYTKALF

-443 YKVVVTDESGH
+443 YKVVVTDNSQ
-454 KAEETITVQYDPNAP
+454 KTTEETITIQYDPNAP
-469 VFVSAKYTTAD
+469 EFVSAKYATSAD
-480 GNWLEN
+480 GSWFKG
-486 LLNKL
+486 LLNKI
-491 TNGALFNKKV
+491 TNGGLFSEKV
-501 GITIEVNDVEDG
+501 GITFVVNDDA
-513 KDGKDDKGNAIFAS
+513 DDKDADADTFVS
-527 GVDKVEYRLVET
+527 GVAKVEYKT
-539 TTANAL
+539 TPANAPV
-545 TDKTERDSSASQGEW
+545 DKAESDGDAPLKDWTEIEDFRN
-560 TGTELVIDKDGKASI
+560 GKASI
-575 DTIPEDFTGCIE
+575 PIQNDFTGYIQ
-587 LCATDKAGNKR
+587 LRATDNAGNES
-598 IVTVEYDEDNP
+598 IVTVEYDANQDKP
-609 DNTGKLEITNKA
+609 GDLEITNKA
-621 TYGEGNLI
+621 TYGKGDLI
-629 VMAKT
+629 VMATT
-634 GDGTDQKA
+634 GDGNDQKA

-647 GENGKPEVVRSVD
+647 GAEQPEVVRSVD
-660 FDIYTTAPKLPDEK
+660 FDIYTTAPSKELLPDSE
-674 NVTKEITKT
+674 TKETDSADGKIT
-683 DANGNEVKETVQTT
+683 TT

-702 GTMTVT
+702 GEPTVT
-708 AKRDDSDQYLINE
+708 ARYGNE
-721 TQKNVT
+721 KLSIE
-727 DKYACN
+727 DKSSEDEAVAGN
-733 ASIGRG
+733 HTFEASIGKNG
-739 TDPVRFVGN
+739 DVRFAGN
-748 VEFTVEYPIMETV
+748 VEFTVKYPIMETV
-761 TETEGDNVTS
+761 TVDGQQGTPTVFRTDE
-771 QPPRVYKTETQTVSV
+771 QTVSV

-794 DAPAIELGGT
+794 AAPAITLKGD
-804 PNGNGWFNA
+804 PNNDGWFNA
-813 NGSPLTSVNLKTTD
+813 NGKPLTSVNLKTTD
-827 GLTKVTTAYK
+827 SLATVETAYT
-837 IWYWEN
+837 IWYWKN
-843 GQSEEDAV
+843 GQSENDA
-851 VLHKTEKATD
+851 TEIFKGTITAN
-861 ETTGNPNDKPT
+861 ETEIAANGTAVKQTEFFNDKNAPFR
-872 DTITNDAGNKEK
+872 IEEYN
-884 ATELFDADTLIQ
+884 
-896 KAGHY
+896 KAGYY
-901 KITATSTDEIDNE
+901 KITAVSKDEIGNSKEAESLVFKYDATAPMIKAEFKDVMQPSANGKYYNIQRTVTISVTDEGFTGTENLTGAEQITCVIGGAE
-914 SEEASE
+914 AQPEEAWKW
-920 TFQYDPNPAVI
+920 T
-931 RVSFKEDP
+931 
-939 AEGHAGKDK
+939 EGHWECR
-948 YFNILRTAEIRVKD
+948 Y
-962 DTFTG
+962 
-967 SENEL
+967 S
-972 KNITVGFT
+972 
-980 YEGAEPQKI
+980 
-989 PDCDWKFTKNENKD
+989 
-1003 EPGGFWI
+1003 
-1010 VTYQYGVKPGE
+1010 YGVASGDA
-1021 TLRDGDDYQL
+1021 RDGDDYKL
-1031 EVSVTDNAGNTSH
+1031 TVSVTDNAGNTSS
-1044 TDNEGKY
+1044 TDANGMLTQNGKEVG
-1051 YINGSKEPVKNKND
+1051 IC
-1065 EPVLHYTGK
+1065 YTGDGQ
-1074 ANDDFTIDQTKPVVS
+1074 ANNDFTIDQTKPVVS

-1121 SSVSMTA
+1121 LVDMTA

-1155 PQDAVCKFSITV
+1155 PQDAVCKFSIDV

-1182 SSSAAPRE
+1182 GSSAAPRE
-1190 FVIDKVNP
+1190 FVIDQVNP

-1242 ANVSDRFLTRNS
+1242 ANVSDRFLTRDS
-1254 VTVTGTD
+1254 VAVTGTD

-1376 TYDLPAEH
+1376 TYDLPAEY

-1492 TNTLDVG
+1492 TNTLDAG

>member
-7 SRILT
+7 LRILT

-63 GDAGDAGEKEPEP
+63 GDTGDAGEKE
-76 DPDPE
+76 PDPE
-81 PEPKPEPDPGKY
+81 PEPKPEPDPGKC
-93 IVKIEQPD
+93 IVTIEQPD
-101 GGTITCEQLPENGQ
+101 GGTITCKQLPENGQ
-115 VEKDTKLTFKVSE
+115 VEKDTKLTFTVSPE
-128 EKDVV
+128 ENVV
-133 SSELVAI
+133 SSELVAV
-140 RVNKTAL
+140 RVNENAL

-152 IKKGEF
+152 INKKGEF
-158 TVTITE
+158 TGTITITE

-178 KVQDADKWTQSKNV
+178 KVWDADAWTQSKNV

-199 VSSKLYKNLN
+199 VSSKSYQNLK
-209 GEDVDIEGNTFEVK
+209 GEDVAIEGNNFEVT
-223 DNIGEKPVEYPIT
+223 DNIGEKAETYTIT
-236 VNGGGAA
+236 VNGDDQTAEGTFSVSKIDSKAPKAKYTFKNKGNKNIIGTVTVTDETQISAPVTFTYTGWVADKEAPVSSGVLNCTQKNTYKFTAPRYTNGKDKKEIRYTVSGQDEAGNVAIIHGNVGIVCDVTPSAAGSDDWAWVGTKSEIRAQVFGAELSELQKQKDQITVTCGEGEVHYTIDEKTNTLVVNVPKTAPCKYKEFTYTFSVDGVTQTMTVKYDPDAPVLNPEPTYEITNDSLLA
-243 KGKTATA
+243 KGICWLTRGLFCK
-250 AAKVKLVDSEP
+250 
-261 PELES
+261 S
-266 EVEVVQ
+266 EVKISFGANDGNGCGISKYMYYPLARGEQVENVADDAWKEMKDNICSLPNDFTGEIAVKVVDKVGNCTTAVVSYTTEGGVKVTQ
-272 NNKDYKGYKYHCI
+272 ISNAGTHVVSSDSGDVFAVVARDANGEAYTGVWTKKVSFDVIVNPANARDKDENSGLRVESVTYKLENEAESHAINMKDNMGSYTLSGVYEGKVTLVAKI
-285 VTVRDNGS
+285 VTKEGAPETEDTPATKPTTVDYQLVIDVSIQDNLQKPVVIIGNEVADDS
-293 GVNTDSLRI
+293 NGWYNGKDNQLPDIKIQAPNTKDG
-302 CDGENEWDLKKW
+302 DGETESIAPYKIEW
-314 KLKGFGDYKVEEN
+314 KLNCKPYGK
-327 EDGTEVQFEFYYKVN
+327 TE
-342 RNYFFRVKD
+342 
-351 RVGNWY
+351 
-357 LGTVVDELP
+357 
-366 PAITGYE
+366 
-373 MEPGSCKDAEKNIW
+373 AEIIQE
-387 WAGSGARLTISAC
+387 SGAFGTLEGVDNNAPDFKKMIT
-400 DAGGIKSFELWYG
+400 DGG
-413 ETPVER
+413 P
-419 TKLETVQDADG
+419 G
-430 EYKAQF
+430 EYKLT
-436 SIDKSGE
+436 IDADDEAGNQADTKTYIIKYDATAPMIKAEFVDEKQPSANGK
-443 YKVVVTDESGH
+443 YYNIQRTVTISVTDEG
-454 KAEETITVQYDPNAP
+454 
-469 VFVSAKYTTAD
+469 F
-480 GNWLEN
+480 
-486 LLNKL
+486 
-491 TNGALFNKKV
+491 
-501 GITIEVNDVEDG
+501 
-513 KDGKDDKGNAIFAS
+513 
-527 GVDKVEYRLVET
+527 
-539 TTANAL
+539 
-545 TDKTERDSSASQGEW
+545 
-560 TGTELVIDKDGKASI
+560 TGTENL
-575 DTIPEDFTGCIE
+575 TGAE
-587 LCATDKAGNKR
+587 
-598 IVTVEYDEDNP
+598 
-609 DNTGKLEITNKA
+609 EITRESGA
-621 TYGEGNLI
+621 VARQVEAWTW
-629 VMAKT
+629 M
-634 GDGTDQKA
+634 TDHWECK
-642 YTKAE
+642 
-647 GENGKPEVVRSVD
+647 
-660 FDIYTTAPKLPDEK
+660 
-674 NVTKEITKT
+674 
-683 DANGNEVKETVQTT
+683 
-697 TTYSY
+697 YSY
-702 GTMTVT
+702 GV
-708 AKRDDSDQYLINE
+708 
-721 TQKNVT
+721 
-727 DKYACN
+727 
-733 ASIGRG
+733 AS
-739 TDPVRFVGN
+739 
-748 VEFTVEYPIMETV
+748 
-761 TETEGDNVTS
+761 GD
-771 QPPRVYKTETQTVSV
+771 
-786 PVRVQNYL
+786 
-794 DAPAIELGGT
+794 A
-804 PNGNGWFNA
+804 
-813 NGSPLTSVNLKTTD
+813 
-827 GLTKVTTAYK
+827 
-837 IWYWEN
+837 
-843 GQSEEDAV
+843 
-851 VLHKTEKATD
+851 
-861 ETTGNPNDKPT
+861 
-872 DTITNDAGNKEK
+872 
-884 ATELFDADTLIQ
+884 
-896 KAGHY
+896 
-901 KITATSTDEIDNE
+901 
-914 SEEASE
+914 
-920 TFQYDPNPAVI
+920 
-931 RVSFKEDP
+931 
-939 AEGHAGKDK
+939 
-948 YFNILRTAEIRVKD
+948 
-962 DTFTG
+962 
-967 SENEL
+967 
-972 KNITVGFT
+972 
-980 YEGAEPQKI
+980 
-989 PDCDWKFTKNENKD
+989 
-1003 EPGGFWI
+1003 
-1010 VTYQYGVKPGE
+1010 
-1021 TLRDGDDYQL
+1021 RDGDDYKL
-1031 EVSVTDNAGNTSH
+1031 TVSVTDNAGNTSS
-1044 TDNEGKY
+1044 TDANGMLTQNGKEVG
-1051 YINGSKEPVKNKND
+1051 IC
-1065 EPVLHYTGK
+1065 YTGDGQ
-1074 ANDDFTIDQTKPVVS
+1074 ANNDFTIDQTKPVVS

-1155 PQDAVCKFSITV
+1155 PQDAVCKFSIDV

-1182 SSSAAPRE
+1182 GSSAAPRE
-1190 FVIDKVNP
+1190 FVIDQVNP

-1242 ANVSDRFLTRNS
+1242 ANVSDRFLTRDS
-1254 VTVTGTD
+1254 VAVTGTD

-1443 FSAAVMDTY
+1443 FSAAVLDTY
-1452 GIASVQILVDGK
+1452 GIASVQIQVDGK

-1483 ALDHEYAVL
+1483 TLDHEYAVL

-1506 SSSRQHVVIAVT
+1506 SSSRQHVVIVVT

-1565 ILALA
+1565 ILAIA
-1570 GGIWYVTAKKKKEH
+1570 GGIWYVTAKKKKER

>member
-52 TPDAGGTDKDT
+52 TPDAGSTDKDT

-81 PEPKPEPDPGKY
+81 PEPDPGKC
-93 IVKIEQPD
+93 IVTIEQPD
-101 GGTITCEQLPENGQ
+101 GGTITCKQLPENGQ
-115 VEKDTKLTFKVSE
+115 VEKGTKLTFAVSPE
-128 EKDVV
+128 ENVV
-133 SSELVAI
+133 SSELVAV
-140 RVNKTAL
+140 RVNGEDL
-147 DISKD
+147 DIN
-152 IKKGEF
+152 KKGEF

-164 NTTISAEFFGIRSI
+164 DTTISAEFFGIRSI
-178 KVQDADKWTQSKNV
+178 KVWDADAWTQSKNV

-199 VSSKLYKNLN
+199 VSSKSYKNLN
-209 GEDVDIEGNTFEVK
+209 GEDVAIEGNNFEVK
-223 DNIGEKPVEYPIT
+223 DSIGKTAVEYKIT
-236 VNGGGAA
+236 VNGDGAA

-250 AAKVKLVDSEP
+250 NAEVKLVDNDGP
-261 PELES
+261 MLES
-266 EVEVVQ
+266 KVESVK
-272 NNKDYKGYKYHCI
+272 NNNNYKGYRYHCI

-293 GVNTDSLRI
+293 GVKTDSLRI
-302 CDGENEWDLKKW
+302 CDGTTEW
-314 KLKGFGDYKVEEN
+314 KLGDFGNAKVDAN
-327 EDGTEVQFEFYYKVN
+327 KDGTVVQFEFCYKYN
-342 RNYFFRVKD
+342 TNYFFKVKD

-357 LGTVVDELP
+357 VGSVIDDSDP
-366 PAITGYE
+366 DIMGYE

-387 WAGSGARLTISAC
+387 WAGSGACLTVSAR
-400 DAGGIKSFELWYG
+400 DAGGIQSFELLYG
-413 ETPVER
+413 ENPVKL
-419 TKLETVQDADG
+419 TKREFATDADG
-430 EYKAQF
+430 KYEKALF

-443 YKVVVTDESGH
+443 YTVVVTDKSGH
-454 KAEETITVQYDPNAP
+454 KAEETITIQYDPNAP
-469 VFVSAKYTTAD
+469 VFESAKYTTSAD
-480 GNWLEN
+480 GNWLMG

-491 TNGALFNKKV
+491 TNGALFNEKV
-501 GITIEVNDVEDG
+501 GITFAVNDGKNG
-513 KDGKDDKGNAIFAS
+513 KDNKGNAVFAS
-527 GVDKVEYRLVET
+527 GVAKVEYCLVKT
-539 TTANAL
+539 TTANASA
-545 TDKTERDSSASQGEW
+545 DKAERDGSASQEKW
-560 TGTELVIDKDGKASI
+560 KGTELVIEDGKASI
-575 DTIPEDFTGCIE
+575 PIKDGFKKDFTGYIE
-587 LCATDKAGNKR
+587 LRATDKAGNESF
-598 IVTVEYDEDNP
+598 VTVKCDEENP
-609 DNTGKLEITNKA
+609 DNIEITNKA
-621 TYGEGNLI
+621 TYSGEGDLI

-642 YTKAE
+642 YTKA
-647 GENGKPEVVRSVD
+647 GDAGNPEVVRSVD
-660 FDIYTTAPKLPDEK
+660 FDIYTTKPSEEFLPKSE
-674 NVTKEITKT
+674 TKEA
-683 DANGNEVKETVQTT
+683 DSADGKETTT
-697 TTYSY
+697 TTYWY
-702 GTMTVT
+702 GKPTVT
-708 AKRDDSDQYLINE
+708 AKYGNE
-721 TQKNVT
+721 GLSIE
-727 DKYACN
+727 DKSSEDEAAAGNRTYA

-739 TDPVRFVGN
+739 TGRVRFGGN
-748 VEFTVEYPIMETV
+748 VEFTVKYPIMKTTEETGKTPV
-761 TETEGDNVTS
+761 TE
-771 QPPRVYKTETQTVSV
+771 ETKDAVVQTVSV

-794 DAPAIELGGT
+794 DAPVITTTSNPANPANPEAEWYNSRDNELTGLTIQTPDSLATVETVYTVEYQPNTKEQNGEKSVAFSGTIEQVKPIKSIFEDLQKYNKSGIYT
-804 PNGNGWFNA
+804 ITVTSSDNIGNADTNA
-813 NGSPLTSVNLKTTD
+813 NLTFK
-827 GLTKVTTAYK
+827 
-837 IWYWEN
+837 
-843 GQSEEDAV
+843 
-851 VLHKTEKATD
+851 
-861 ETTGNPNDKPT
+861 
-872 DTITNDAGNKEK
+872 
-884 ATELFDADTLIQ
+884 
-896 KAGHY
+896 
-901 KITATSTDEIDNE
+901 
-914 SEEASE
+914 
-920 TFQYDPNPAVI
+920 YDPSPADI
-931 RVSFKEDP
+931 RVAFSEKKTGQET
-939 AEGHAGKDK
+939 
-948 YFNILRTAEIRVKD
+948 YFNILRTAEIRVED

-967 SENEL
+967 SEDEFE
-972 KNITVGFT
+972 KITLTFDFK
-980 YEGAEPQKI
+980 GAEPQQ
-989 PDCDWKFTKNENKD
+989 DGYWKFTKKENKD
-1003 EPGGFWI
+1003 EPGKNEPGGIW
-1010 VTYQYGVKPGE
+1010 TAKYQYGVKPGE
-1021 TLRDGDDYQL
+1021 TLRDGDNYQL
-1031 EVSVTDNAGNTSH
+1031 KVSVTDNAGNTSR
-1044 TDNEGKY
+1044 TDEKGWY
-1051 YINGSKEPVKNKND
+1051 YINGSQDPEKLKGQKDPNS
-1065 EPVLHYTGK
+1065 HYTGD

-1155 PQDAVCKFSITV
+1155 PQDAVCKFSIDV

-1182 SSSAAPRE
+1182 GSSAAPRE
-1190 FVIDKVNP
+1190 FVIDQVNP

-1204 TNASPYADACAP
+1204 TNATPYADACAP

-1242 ANVSDRFLTRNS
+1242 ANVSDRFLTRDS

-1464 VVKEYVTQE
+1464 VVKEYMTQE

-1584 TAA
+1584 TDA

>member
-52 TPDAGGTDKDT
+52 TPDAGSTDKDT
-63 GDAGDAGEKEPEP
+63 GDTGDAGEKEPEP

-81 PEPKPEPDPGKY
+81 PEPDPGKC
-93 IVKIEQPD
+93 IVTIEQPD
-101 GGTITCEQLPENGQ
+101 GGTITCKQLPENGQ
-115 VEKDTKLTFKVSE
+115 VEKDTKLTFTVSPE
-128 EKDVV
+128 ENVV
-133 SSELVAI
+133 SSELVAV
-140 RVNKTAL
+140 RVNGKAL
-147 DISKD
+147 DIN
-152 IKKGEF
+152 KKGEF

-164 NTTISAEFFGIRSI
+164 DTTISAEFFGIRSI
-178 KVQDADKWTQSKNV
+178 KVWDADAWTQSKNV

-199 VSSKLYKNLN
+199 VSSKSYKNLK
-209 GEDVDIEGNTFEVK
+209 GEDVAIEGNSFEVT
-223 DNIGEKPVEYPIT
+223 DNIDETAVRYWIT
-236 VNGGGAA
+236 VKGGGAA
-243 KGKTATA
+243 DGKKASA
-250 AAKVKLVDSEP
+250 AAEVKLVDRNAPRVTSSSKTVYKKNGKVDHYHWTVTM
-261 PELES
+261 LDAES
-266 EVEVVQ
+266 GMNLKALQIWYYDEYGNKKEESARNVKYGKMTVQ
-272 NNKDYKGYKYHCI
+272 ADGLI
-285 VTVRDNGS
+285 VT
-293 GVNTDSLRI
+293 
-302 CDGENEWDLKKW
+302 
-314 KLKGFGDYKVEEN
+314 
-327 EDGTEVQFEFYYKVN
+327 QEFNSEKD
-342 RNYFFRVKD
+342 RNYFFTTKD
-351 RVGNWY
+351 RVGN
-357 LGTVVDELP
+357 VNKIPSSADQVEDKIP
-366 PAITGYE
+366 PVIKE
-373 MEPGSCKDAEKNIW
+373 WSVKPGSCNDAEENIW
-387 WAGSGARLTISAC
+387 WAGSGACLTVKAT
-400 DAGGIKSFELWYG
+400 DANGVQWI
-413 ETPVER
+413 
-419 TKLETVQDADG
+419 KLEHGDEIQTLKPEWKDEDG
-430 EYKAQF
+430 AYSATF
-436 SIDKSGE
+436 NIA
-443 YKVVVTDESGH
+443 ESG
-454 KAEETITVQYDPNAP
+454 KYNIFATDKKENTTKEAITVTIQYDPNAP
-469 VFVSAKYTTAD
+469 VFVSAKYATSAD
-480 GNWLEN
+480 GSWFKG

-491 TNGALFNKKV
+491 TNGGLFSEKV
-501 GITIEVNDVEDG
+501 GITFVVNDDA
-513 KDGKDDKGNAIFAS
+513 DDKDADADTFVS
-527 GVDKVEYRLVET
+527 GVAKVEYKT
-539 TTANAL
+539 TPANAPV
-545 TDKTERDSSASQGEW
+545 DKAESDGDAPLKDWTEIEDFRN
-560 TGTELVIDKDGKASI
+560 GKASI
-575 DTIPEDFTGCIE
+575 PIKDDFTGYIQ
-587 LCATDKAGNKR
+587 LRATDNAGNES
-598 IVTVEYDEDNP
+598 IVTVEYDANQDKP
-609 DNTGKLEITNKA
+609 GDLEITNKA
-621 TYGEGNLI
+621 TYGKGDLI
-629 VMAKT
+629 VMATT
-634 GDGTDQKA
+634 GDGNDQKA

-647 GENGKPEVVRSVD
+647 GAEQPEVVRSVD
-660 FDIYTTAPKLPDEK
+660 FDIYTTAPKLPKE
-674 NVTKEITKT
+674 TSGTAEITKT
-683 DANGNEVKETVQTT
+683 DGNGNDVKEIVGTT

-702 GTMTVT
+702 GEMTVT
-708 AKRDDSDQYLINE
+708 AEYDNTTILKQNLNSDVAGNHTFE
-721 TQKNVT
+721 
-727 DKYACN
+727 
-733 ASIGRG
+733 ASIGKNG
-739 TDPVRFVGN
+739 DVRFEGN
-748 VEFTVEYPIMETV
+748 VEFTVKYPIMETV
-761 TETEGDNVTS
+761 TVDGQQGTPTEI
-771 QPPRVYKTETQTVSV
+771 RTEEQTVSV

-794 DAPAIELGGT
+794 DAPAIELKT
-804 PNGNGWFNA
+804 NENKIDNGDSWFNS
-813 NGSPLTSVNLKTTD
+813 NGHPLTSVNSTTSNSMVPVD
-827 GLTKVTTAYK
+827 TTYT
-837 IWYWEN
+837 IQYWKN
-843 GQSEEDAV
+843 GQSESDATV
-851 VLHKTEKATD
+851 IFEGTITADEKEIAANGTAVKQTEFF
-861 ETTGNPNDKPT
+861 NDKNAPFR
-872 DTITNDAGNKEK
+872 IAEYN
-884 ATELFDADTLIQ
+884 
-896 KAGHY
+896 KAGYY
-901 KITATSTDEIDNE
+901 KITAVSTDKIGNSKEAKSLVFKYDATAPMIEADFKDVMQPSANGKYYNIQRTVTISVTDE
-914 SEEASE
+914 GFTGTEDLTNAEKITCKSGADALREEAW
-920 TFQYDPNPAVI
+920 TWT
-931 RVSFKEDP
+931 K
-939 AEGHAGKDK
+939 GHWECR
-948 YFNILRTAEIRVKD
+948 Y
-962 DTFTG
+962 
-967 SENEL
+967 S
-972 KNITVGFT
+972 
-980 YEGAEPQKI
+980 
-989 PDCDWKFTKNENKD
+989 
-1003 EPGGFWI
+1003 
-1010 VTYQYGVKPGE
+1010 YGVASGDA
-1021 TLRDGDDYQL
+1021 RDGDDYEL
-1031 EVSVTDNAGNTSH
+1031 TVSVTDNAGNTSR
-1044 TDNEGKY
+1044 TDKQGLY
-1051 YINGSKEPVKNKND
+1051 YINGSETAKSEAS
-1065 EPVLHYTGK
+1065 HYTGAGQ
-1074 ANDDFTIDQTKPVVS
+1074 ANNQFTIDQTKPVVS

-1112 VTEHNFDPK
+1112 VTEHNFDPEL
-1121 SSVSMTA
+1121 SVSMTA

-1155 PQDAVCKFSITV
+1155 PQDAVCKFSIDV
-1167 TDLAGNECPDEDVNY
+1167 TDLAGNECPDKDVNY
-1182 SSSAAPRE
+1182 GSSAAPRE

-1204 TNASPYADACAP
+1204 TNATPYADACAP

-1284 VMDMAGNSTQTTS
+1284 VMDMAGNSTQATS

-1376 TYDLPAEH
+1376 TYDLPAEY

-1398 DEAKNESDNTKLDDA
+1398 DAAKNESDNTKLDDA

-1483 ALDHEYAVL
+1483 TLDHEYAVL

>member
-7 SRILT
+7 LRILT

-52 TPDAGGTDKDT
+52 TPDAGSTDKDT
-63 GDAGDAGEKEPEP
+63 GDTGDAGEKDPAPKPEP
-76 DPDPE
+76 GKEE
-81 PEPKPEPDPGKY
+81 PGQKPEPDPGKCF
-93 IVKIEQPD
+93 VTIEQPD
-101 GGTITCEQLPENGQ
+101 GGTITCKQLPENGQ
-115 VEKDTKLTFKVSE
+115 VEKDTKLTFTVSPAE
-128 EKDVV
+128 NVV
-133 SSELVAI
+133 SSELVAV
-140 RVNKTAL
+140 RVNENAL
-147 DISKD
+147 DINKD
-152 IKKGEF
+152 INKKGEF

-178 KVQDADKWTQSKNV
+178 KVWDADAWTQSKNV

-199 VSSKLYKNLN
+199 VSSKSYENLK
-209 GEDVDIEGNTFEVK
+209 GEDVAIEGNNFEVT
-223 DNIGEKPVEYPIT
+223 DNIGEKPVEYKIT
-236 VNGGGAA
+236 VKGGGAA
-243 KGKTATA
+243 DGKIATA
-250 AAKVKLVDSEP
+250 DAEVKLVDSEP
-261 PELES
+261 PKLES
-266 EVEVVQ
+266 KVENVK
-272 NNKDYKGYKYHCI
+272 NNNDYKGYKYHCI

-293 GVNTDSLRI
+293 GVKTDSLRI
-302 CDGENEWDLKKW
+302 CDGTTEW
-314 KLKGFGDYKVEEN
+314 KLEDFGKAKVDAN
-327 EDGTEVQFEFYYKVN
+327 KDGTVVQFEFYYRVN
-342 RNYFFRVKD
+342 KNYFFKVKD

-357 LGTVVDELP
+357 VGSVIDDSDP
-366 PAITGYE
+366 DIMGYE

-387 WAGSGARLTISAC
+387 WAGSGACLTVSAR
-400 DAGGIKSFELWYG
+400 DAGGIQSFELLYG
-413 ETPVER
+413 ENPVKL
-419 TKLETVQDADG
+419 TKREFATDADG
-430 EYKAQF
+430 KYEKALF

-443 YKVVVTDESGH
+443 YTVVVTDKSGR
-454 KAEETITVQYDPNAP
+454 KAEKTITIQYDPNAP
-469 VFVSAKYTTAD
+469 KFVSAKYTTSAD
-480 GNWLEN
+480 SNWLTG

-491 TNGALFNKKV
+491 TNGALFNEKV
-501 GITIEVNDVEDG
+501 GITVAVNDG
-513 KDGKDDKGNAIFAS
+513 KNGKDDKGNAVFAS
-527 GVDKVEYRLVET
+527 GVAKVEYRLVEKKLE
-539 TTANAL
+539 NASA
-545 TDKTERDSSASQGEW
+545 DKAERDGSASQEKW
-560 TGTELVIDKDGKASI
+560 EGTELVINKDGKASI
-575 DTIPEDFTGCIE
+575 PIQNDFTGYIQ
-587 LCATDKAGNKR
+587 LRATDNAGNES
-598 IVTVEYDEDNP
+598 IVTVEYDANQDKP
-609 DNTGKLEITNKA
+609 GDLEITNKA
-621 TYGEGNLI
+621 TYGEGDLI

-634 GDGTDQKA
+634 GDGNDQKA

-647 GENGKPEVVRSVD
+647 GAEKPEVVRSVD
-660 FDIYTTAPKLPDEK
+660 FDIYTTAPDLPKDEEGSAEIPNPNGEGTTIQK
-674 NVTKEITKT
+674 TK
-683 DANGNEVKETVQTT
+683 

-702 GTMTVT
+702 GKPTVT
-708 AKRDDSDQYLINE
+708 ATNGKEELSIE
-721 TQKNVT
+721 
-727 DKYACN
+727 DKSSEDEAAAGNRTYA
-733 ASIGRG
+733 ASIGKNGDVRFAGVVTFKVTYKIEATTKIDG
-739 TDPVRFVGN
+739 TDDVIDTPESHKKDPV
-748 VEFTVEYPIMETV
+748 E
-761 TETEGDNVTS
+761 
-771 QPPRVYKTETQTVSV
+771 QTVSV
-786 PVRVQNYL
+786 PVRVQNDL
-794 DAPAIELGGT
+794 AAPAIKLNDE
-804 PNGNGWFNA
+804 PNNDEPNNDKTNNDGWFNS
-813 NGSPLTSVNLKTTD
+813 NGHPLTSVNLKTPD
-827 GLTKVTTAYK
+827 GLSEVTTAYT

-843 GQSEEDAV
+843 GQSEKDAV
-851 VLHKTEKATD
+851 VLHKTD
-861 ETTGNPNDKPT
+861 EPTDKPT
-872 DTITNDAGNKEK
+872 GTITNAAGGNQTVFKG
-884 ATELFDADTLIQ
+884 TELFKDVKDTLIQ

-901 KITATSTDEIDNE
+901 KITAVSKDEIGNSKEAE
-914 SEEASE
+914 SLV
-920 TFQYDPNPAVI
+920 FKYDPNPADICVAF
-931 RVSFKEDP
+931 SEKKTGGEN
-939 AEGHAGKDK
+939 
-948 YFNILRTAEIRVKD
+948 YFNILRTAEIKVKD

-967 SENEL
+967 SEDASE
-972 KNITVGFT
+972 KIIPTFT
-980 YEGAEPQKI
+980 FKGAEPQQVGKWTFI
-989 PDCDWKFTKNENKD
+989 ENKG
-1003 EPGGFWI
+1003 EPGGIWI
-1010 VTYQYGVKPGE
+1010 AKYQYGVKPGE

-1031 EVSVTDNAGNTSH
+1031 EVSVTDNAGNTSR
-1044 TDNEGKY
+1044 TDNKGKY
-1051 YINGSKEPVKNKND
+1051 YININGSETA
-1065 EPVLHYTGK
+1065 ESEASHYTGD

-1155 PQDAVCKFSITV
+1155 PQDAVCKFSIDV
-1167 TDLAGNECPDEDVNY
+1167 TDLAGNKCPDEDVNY
-1182 SSSAAPRE
+1182 GSSAAPRE
-1190 FVIDKVNP
+1190 FVIDQVNP

-1242 ANVSDRFLTRNS
+1242 ANVSDRFLTRDS

-1584 TAA
+1584 MAA

>member
-7 SRILT
+7 LRILT

-63 GDAGDAGEKEPEP
+63 GDTGDAGEKDPEP

-81 PEPKPEPDPGKY
+81 PEPKPEPEPGKCF
-93 IVKIEQPD
+93 VTIEQPD
-101 GGTITCEQLPENGQ
+101 GGTITCKQLPENGQ
-115 VEKDTKLTFKVSE
+115 VEKDTKLTFTVSPE
-128 EKDVV
+128 EKVV
-133 SSELVAI
+133 SSELVAV
-140 RVNKTAL
+140 RVNGEDL

-152 IKKGEF
+152 INKKGEF
-158 TVTITE
+158 TGTITITE

-178 KVQDADKWTQSKNV
+178 TVQNADAWTQSKNV

-199 VSSKLYKNLN
+199 VSSMSYKKPN
-209 GEDVDIEGNTFEVK
+209 GENVAITGNSFKVE
-223 DNIGEKPVEYPIT
+223 DNIGKKAETYTIT
-236 VNGGGAA
+236 VNGKGATN
-243 KGKTATA
+243 GKTVSADVE
-250 AAKVKLVDSEP
+250 VKLVDRNAPTVTSSSER
-261 PELES
+261 
-266 EVEVVQ
+266 V
-272 NNKDYKGYKYHCI
+272 NKKNSRKLDHYHWT
-285 VTVRDNGS
+285 VTVFDAES
-293 GVNTDSLRI
+293 GVNSKALGFQIRYYEWSIRSRKWILHEETNATNLKMTEGKDEVTIEFDSERAI
-302 CDGENEWDLKKW
+302 DYVFTAKDAVGNESVVLSAD
-314 KLKGFGDYKVEEN
+314 
-327 EDGTEVQFEFYYKVN
+327 Q
-342 RNYFFRVKD
+342 VKD
-351 RVGNWY
+351 
-357 LGTVVDELP
+357 TIP
-366 PAITGYE
+366 PEIKGYE
-373 MEPGSCKDAEKNIW
+373 MEHGSCNDADKNIW
-387 WAGSGARLTISAC
+387 WAGSGACLTVKAT
-400 DAGGIKSFELWYG
+400 DANGVQSI
-413 ETPVER
+413 
-419 TKLETVQDADG
+419 KLERGDEKQTMKPELKDG
-430 EYKAQF
+430 TYFATFNIAE
-436 SIDKSGE
+436 SGE
-443 YKVVVTDESGH
+443 YTVVVTDKSGL
-454 KAEETITVQYDPNAP
+454 KAEETITIQYDPIAP
-469 VFVSAKYTTAD
+469 KFESAKYTN
-480 GNWLEN
+480 GNWLES

-501 GITIEVNDVEDG
+501 WITVEVNDVDDG
-513 KDGKDDKGNAIFAS
+513 KDNAIFAS
-527 GVDKVEYRLVET
+527 GVAKVEYCLVE
-539 TTANAL
+539 
-545 TDKTERDSSASQGEW
+545 TDKTERDGSAPQKEW
-560 TGTELVIDKDGKASI
+560 TETKLDIGKDGKASI
-575 DTIPEDFTGCIE
+575 EINDLPEDFTGHIM
-587 LCATDKAGNKR
+587 LRATDNAGNESV
-598 IVTVEYDEDNP
+598 VTVEYDKDNP
-609 DNTGKLEITNKA
+609 DSTGKLEITNKA
-621 TYGEGNLI
+621 TYGNDNGDLI

-634 GDGTDQKA
+634 GDGEDQKA
-642 YTKAE
+642 YTKD
-647 GENGKPEVVRSVD
+647 GGGDKPEVVRSVD
-660 FDIYTTAPKLPDEK
+660 FDIYTTEPAKTELPKPKPGSVEIPNTDGEGTTSK
-674 NVTKEITKT
+674 N
-683 DANGNEVKETVQTT
+683 TT

-702 GTMTVT
+702 GKPTVT
-708 AKRDDSDQYLINE
+708 AQYGNE
-721 TQKNVT
+721 ELSIE
-727 DKYACN
+727 DKSSENEAAAGNRTYA
-733 ASIGRG
+733 ASIGSG
-739 TDPVRFVGN
+739 TDPVRFYGVVTFKVTYEIKATTTIDGTGEPISTPEEPEKAS
-748 VEFTVEYPIMETV
+748 VE
-761 TETEGDNVTS
+761 
-771 QPPRVYKTETQTVSV
+771 QTVSV

-794 DAPAIELGGT
+794 DAPAIELKT
-804 PNGNGWFNA
+804 NENKIDNGDSWFNS
-813 NGSPLTSVNLKTTD
+813 NGHPLTSVNLKTTD
-827 GLTKVTTAYK
+827 GLAKVTTDYT

-843 GQSEEDAV
+843 GQSEEEAV
-851 VLHKTEKATD
+851 KLPETPATD
-861 ETTGNPNDKPT
+861 ETTNETTGK
-872 DTITNDAGNKEK
+872 ITNEAGGNERII
-884 ATELFDADTLIQ
+884 TDNELFAVEGTLIQ
-896 KAGHY
+896 KAGYY
-901 KITATSTDEIDNE
+901 KITAVSHDEIGNE
-914 SEEASE
+914 KKEVSR
-920 TFQYDPNPAVI
+920 TFQYDPNPADICVAF
-931 RVSFKEDP
+931 SEKKTGGEN
-939 AEGHAGKDK
+939 
-948 YFNILRTAEIRVKD
+948 YFNILRTAEIKVKD

-967 SENEL
+967 SENEH
-972 KNITVGFT
+972 KNIAVDFT
-980 YEGAEPQKI
+980 YEGAKPQQI
-989 PDCDWKFTKNENKD
+989 DEWTFTQNANKD
-1003 EPGGFWI
+1003 EPGGFWT

-1021 TLRDGDDYQL
+1021 TLRDGDDYQM
-1031 EVSVTDNAGNTSH
+1031 EVSVTDNAGNTSK
-1044 TDNEGKY
+1044 TDKQGLY
-1051 YINGSKEPVKNKND
+1051 YINGSKTAEP
-1065 EPVLHYTGK
+1065 EASHYTGD

-1155 PQDAVCKFSITV
+1155 PQDAACKFSIDV
-1167 TDLAGNECPDEDVNY
+1167 TDLAGNKCPDEDVNY
-1182 SSSAAPRE
+1182 GSSAAPRE
-1190 FVIDKVNP
+1190 FVIDQVNP

-1204 TNASPYADACAP
+1204 TNATPYADACAP

-1284 VMDMAGNSTQTTS
+1284 VMDMAGNSTQADS

-1492 TNTLDVG
+1492 TNTLDAG

>member
-47 GDIKD
+47 GDVKD

-63 GDAGDAGEKEPEP
+63 GDTGDAGEKDPEP
-76 DPDPE
+76 DPDPD
-81 PEPKPEPDPGKY
+81 PEPGKC

-101 GGTITCEQLPENGQ
+101 GGTITCKQLPEDGQ
-115 VEKDTKLTFKVSE
+115 VEKDTKLTFTVS
-128 EKDVV
+128 KAGNVV
-133 SSELVAI
+133 SSELVAV
-140 RVNKTAL
+140 RVNGKAL
-147 DISKD
+147 DIN
-152 IKKGEF
+152 KKGEF
-158 TVTITE
+158 EFTVTVTE
-164 NTTISAEFFGIRSI
+164 DTTISAEFFGIRSI
-178 KVQDADKWTQSKNV
+178 EVQNADKWTKSKEV
-192 TIETIGS
+192 MIKTIGS
-199 VSSKLYKNLN
+199 VSSMSYKKPN
-209 GEDVDIEGNTFEVK
+209 GENVAITGNSFKVE
-223 DNIGEKPVEYPIT
+223 DNIGEKAETYTIT
-236 VNGGGAA
+236 VNGKGAA
-243 KGKTATA
+243 EGKTASA
-250 AAKVKLVDSEP
+250 DVEVKLVDRNAPTVTSSSER
-261 PELES
+261 
-266 EVEVVQ
+266 V
-272 NNKDYKGYKYHCI
+272 NKKNSRKVDHYHWT
-285 VTVRDNGS
+285 VTVFDAES
-293 GVNTDSLRI
+293 GVNSKALGFQIWYYEWSFWSSKWVLREETNAANLKMTEGKDEVTIEFDS
-302 CDGENEWDLKKW
+302 K
-314 KLKGFGDYKVEEN
+314 
-327 EDGTEVQFEFYYKVN
+327 QS
-342 RNYFFRVKD
+342 RNYFFTAKD
-351 RVGNWY
+351 RVGNENEK
-357 LGTVVDELP
+357 LSADQVEDKIP
-366 PAITGYE
+366 PDITE
-373 MEPGSCKDAEKNIW
+373 WSVKPGSCNDAEKNIW
-387 WAGSGARLTISAC
+387 WAGSGACLTVSAR
-400 DAGGIKSFELWYG
+400 DAGGIQSFELWDG
-413 ETPVER
+413 KNPVKL
-419 TKLETVQDADG
+419 TKLETAQDADG
-430 EYKAQF
+430 EYKALF

-443 YKVVVTDESGH
+443 YTVVVTDNSQH
-454 KAEETITVQYDPNAP
+454 TTTETITIQYDPIAP
-469 VFVSAKYTTAD
+469 EFKSAKYATSAD
-480 GNWLEN
+480 GSWFKG
-486 LLNKL
+486 LLNKI
-491 TNGALFNKKV
+491 TNGGLFSEKV
-501 GITIEVNDVEDG
+501 GITFVVDDGEDR
-513 KDGKDDKGNAIFAS
+513 KDDTGNAVFAS
-527 GVDKVEYRLVET
+527 GVAKVEYLLVET
-539 TTANAL
+539 TSA
-545 TDKTERDSSASQGEW
+545 DDTERDGSAPSEDWKEIADFHNGKVSIN
-560 TGTELVIDKDGKASI
+560 GIKD
-575 DTIPEDFTGCIE
+575 DFTGYIQ
-587 LCATDKAGNKR
+587 LRATDNAGNER
-598 IVTVEYDEDNP
+598 TVTVEYDANQDKP
-609 DNTGKLEITNKA
+609 GDLEITNKA
-621 TYGEGNLI
+621 TYGKGDLI
-629 VMAKT
+629 VMATT
-634 GDGTDQKA
+634 GDGKDQKA

-647 GENGKPEVVRSVD
+647 GEEGKPEVVRSVD
-660 FDIYTTAPKLPDEK
+660 FEIYTVPDLPAA
-674 NVTKEITKT
+674 THGTTEITKK
-683 DANGNEVKETVQTT
+683 DENDVKENVATT

-702 GTMTVT
+702 GEPTVT
-708 AKRDDSDQYLINE
+708 AKYG
-721 TQKNVT
+721 KT
-727 DKYACN
+727 DLKL
-733 ASIGRG
+733 
-739 TDPVRFVGN
+739 
-748 VEFTVEYPIMETV
+748 ETV
-761 TETEGDNVTS
+761 TGNGTGNYTTKTSIGKNGEVRFDGEVTFKVTYEIKATTTIDS
-771 QPPRVYKTETQTVSV
+771 TGEEIDTHECDPVEQTVSV

-794 DAPAIELGGT
+794 DAPVIELV
-804 PNGNGWFNA
+804 NGEGKNDKGDSWFNS
-813 NGSPLTSVNLKTTD
+813 NGHPLTSVNLKTPD
-827 GLTKVTTAYK
+827 GLSEVTTDYT

-843 GQSEEDAV
+843 GQSEEEAV
-851 VLHKTEKATD
+851 KLPETPATD
-861 ETTGNPNDKPT
+861 ETTNETTGK
-872 DTITNDAGNKEK
+872 ITNEAGGNERII
-884 ATELFDADTLIQ
+884 TDNELFAVEGTLIQ
-896 KAGHY
+896 KAGYY
-901 KITATSTDEIDNE
+901 KITAVSHDEIGNE
-914 SEEASE
+914 KKEVSR
-920 TFQYDPNPAVI
+920 TFQYDPNPADI
-931 RVSFKEDP
+931 RVAFTETKTGEASF
-939 AEGHAGKDK
+939 
-948 YFNILRTAEIRVKD
+948 FNILRTAEIRVED

-967 SENEL
+967 SENAFE
-972 KNITVGFT
+972 KIIPTFT
-980 YEGAEPQKI
+980 FKGAEPQQVGKWTFI
-989 PDCDWKFTKNENKD
+989 ENKG
-1003 EPGGFWI
+1003 EPGGIWTA
-1010 VTYQYGVKPGE
+1010 TYQYGVKPGE

-1031 EVSVTDNAGNTSH
+1031 EVSVTDNAGNTSR
-1044 TDNEGKY
+1044 TDNKGKY
-1051 YINGSKEPVKNKND
+1051 YININGSETA
-1065 EPVLHYTGK
+1065 ESEASHYTGD

-1121 SSVSMTA
+1121 LSVDMTA

-1155 PQDAVCKFSITV
+1155 PQDAVCKFSIDV
-1167 TDLAGNECPDEDVNY
+1167 TDLAGNECPDKDVNY
-1182 SSSAAPRE
+1182 GNSAAPRE
-1190 FVIDKVNP
+1190 FVIDQVNP

-1204 TNASPYADACAP
+1204 TNATPYADACAP

-1242 ANVSDRFLTRNS
+1242 ANVSDRFLPRDS

-1284 VMDMAGNSTQTTS
+1284 VMDMAGNSTQATS

-1332 TEYNASPLVGDSVKI
+1332 TEYNASPLVAESVKI

-1355 VTTLTPAVGAGV
+1355 VTTLTPAVGAGA

-1376 TYDLPAEH
+1376 TYDLPAEY

-1430 GLEKGIVNAKELT
+1430 GLEKGIVNAKDLT

>member
-28 MVETLSGSQQ
+28 MVETLSGAQQ
-38 TIAAVDGST
+38 TVSAVDGST

-52 TPDAGGTDKDT
+52 TPDMGGTDKDT
-63 GDAGDAGEKEPEP
+63 GDTGDASEKE
-76 DPDPE
+76 PDPE
-81 PEPKPEPDPGKY
+81 PEPKPEPDPGKCF
-93 IVKIEQPD
+93 VTIEQPD
-101 GGTITCEQLPENGQ
+101 GGTITCKRLPENGQ
-115 VEKDTKLTFKVSE
+115 VDENTPLTFTVSKAE
-128 EKDVV
+128 NVV
-133 SSELVAI
+133 SSELVAV
-140 RVNKTAL
+140 RVNGEDL

-152 IKKGEF
+152 INKKGES

-164 NTTISAEFFGIRSI
+164 DTTISAEFFGIRSI
-178 KVQDADKWTQSKNV
+178 TVQNADKWTKSKEV

-199 VSSKLYKNLN
+199 VSSMSYKKPN
-209 GEDVDIEGNTFEVK
+209 GENVAITGNSFKVE
-223 DNIGEKPVEYPIT
+223 DNIGEKAETYTIT
-236 VNGGGAA
+236 VNGKGAA
-243 KGKTATA
+243 NGKTVSADVE
-250 AAKVKLVDSEP
+250 VKLVDRNAPTVTSSSER
-261 PELES
+261 
-266 EVEVVQ
+266 V
-272 NNKDYKGYKYHCI
+272 NKKNSRKVDHYHWT
-285 VTVRDNGS
+285 VTVFDAES
-293 GVNTDSLRI
+293 GVNSKALGFQIRYYEWSIRSGKWVLCEETNAANLKMTEGKDEVTIEFDSTRAI
-302 CDGENEWDLKKW
+302 DYVFTAKDAVGNESVVLSAD
-314 KLKGFGDYKVEEN
+314 
-327 EDGTEVQFEFYYKVN
+327 Q
-342 RNYFFRVKD
+342 VKD
-351 RVGNWY
+351 
-357 LGTVVDELP
+357 TIP
-366 PAITGYE
+366 PEIKGYE
-373 MEPGSCKDAEKNIW
+373 MEHGSCKDAEKNIW
-387 WAGSGARLTISAC
+387 WAGSGACLTVKAT
-400 DAGGIKSFELWYG
+400 DANGVQSI
-413 ETPVER
+413 
-419 TKLETVQDADG
+419 KLERGDEKQTMKPELKDG
-430 EYKAQF
+430 TYFATFNIAE
-436 SIDKSGE
+436 SGE
-443 YKVVVTDESGH
+443 YTVVVTDKSGH
-454 KAEETITVQYDPNAP
+454 KAEETITIQYDPNAP
-469 VFVSAKYTTAD
+469 EFKSAKYTTSAD
-480 GNWLEN
+480 SSWLKG

-491 TNGALFNKKV
+491 TNGALFNEKV
-501 GITIEVNDVEDG
+501 GITFVVNDGAYD
-513 KDGKDDKGNAIFAS
+513 KDTDTFAS
-527 GVDKVEYRLVET
+527 GVAKVEYHQ
-539 TTANAL
+539 TANAPA
-545 TDKTERDSSASQGEW
+545 DKAERDGSAPSEDW
-560 TGTELVIDKDGKASI
+560 EEIKDFQNGKVSI
-575 DTIPEDFTGCIE
+575 PIEGDFTGYIE
-587 LCATDKAGNKR
+587 LRATDNAGNESV
-598 IVTVEYDEDNP
+598 VTVEYDANQDKP
-609 DNTGKLEITNKA
+609 GDLEITNKA
-621 TYGEGNLI
+621 TYGEGDLI
-629 VMAKT
+629 VMAT
-634 GDGTDQKA
+634 TVDGEDQKA

-647 GENGKPEVVRSVD
+647 GAEKTEVVRSVD
-660 FDIYTTAPKLPDEK
+660 FDIYTTAPSKELLPDSE
-674 NVTKEITKT
+674 TKETDSADGKIT
-683 DANGNEVKETVQTT
+683 TT

-702 GTMTVT
+702 GKPTVT
-708 AKRDDSDQYLINE
+708 AKYGNE
-721 TQKNVT
+721 ELSIE
-727 DKYACN
+727 DKSSEDEAAAGNRTYA
-733 ASIGRG
+733 ASIGKNG
-739 TDPVRFVGN
+739 DVRFDGN
-748 VEFTVEYPIMETV
+748 VEFTVKYPIMKTV
-761 TETEGDNVTS
+761 TGDGQEQEPPTVCETE
-771 QPPRVYKTETQTVSV
+771 EQTVSV

-794 DAPAIELGGT
+794 DAPEIELGGT
-804 PNGNGWFNA
+804 PNDNSWFNS
-813 NGSPLTSVNLKTTD
+813 NGHPLTSVNSTTTNSMVPVD
-827 GLTKVTTAYK
+827 TTYT
-837 IWYWEN
+837 IQYWKN
-843 GQSEEDAV
+843 GQSESDATV
-851 VLHKTEKATD
+851 IFEGTITADEKEIADKGSAVKQTEFFNDEKAPFQI
-861 ETTGNPNDKPT
+861 EEYN
-872 DTITNDAGNKEK
+872 
-884 ATELFDADTLIQ
+884 
-896 KAGHY
+896 KAGYY
-901 KITATSTDEIDNE
+901 KITAVSKDKIGNSKEAESLVFKYDATAPMIKAVFEDAMQPSANGKYYNIQRTVTIFVTDE
-914 SEEASE
+914 
-920 TFQYDPNPAVI
+920 
-931 RVSFKEDP
+931 
-939 AEGHAGKDK
+939 G
-948 YFNILRTAEIRVKD
+948 
-962 DTFTG
+962 FTG
-967 SENEL
+967 TEDLTDAEE
-972 KNITVGFT
+972 ITR
-980 YEGAEPQKI
+980 ESGAVAQRKKAWTWTTDHWECQ
-989 PDCDWKFTKNENKD
+989 
-1003 EPGGFWI
+1003 
-1010 VTYQYGVKPGE
+1010 YSYGVASGDA
-1021 TLRDGDDYQL
+1021 RDGDDYKL
-1031 EVSVTDNAGNTSH
+1031 TVSVTDNAGNTAS
-1044 TDNEGKY
+1044 TDANGTLTQNEKVVE
-1051 YINGSKEPVKNKND
+1051 NSNC
-1065 EPVLHYTGK
+1065 YTG
-1074 ANDDFTIDQTKPVVS
+1074 AGHGNDFTIDQTKPVVS

-1112 VTEHNFDPK
+1112 VTEHNFNPEL
-1121 SSVSMTA
+1121 SVDMTA

-1155 PQDAVCKFSITV
+1155 PQDAACKFSIDV
-1167 TDLAGNECPDEDVNY
+1167 TDLAGNKCPDEDVNY
-1182 SSSAAPRE
+1182 GSSAAPRE
-1190 FVIDKVNP
+1190 FVIDQVNP

-1204 TNASPYADACAP
+1204 TNATPYADACAP

-1242 ANVSDRFLTRNS
+1242 ANVSDRFLTRDS

-1532 APSYDFHENVLVST
+1532 APNYDFHENVLVST

-1554 NVWALVVTGVV
+1554 NVWALVVTGIV

>member
-7 SRILT
+7 LRILT

-63 GDAGDAGEKEPEP
+63 GDTGDAGEKEPEP
-76 DPDPE
+76 DPE
-81 PEPKPEPDPGKY
+81 PGKC

-101 GGTITCEQLPENGQ
+101 GGTITCKQLPEDGQ
-115 VEKDTKLTFKVSE
+115 VEKDTKLTFTVSA
-128 EKDVV
+128 EKNVV
-133 SSELVAI
+133 SSELVAV
-140 RVNKTAL
+140 RVNGKAL
-147 DISKD
+147 DIN
-152 IKKGEF
+152 KKGEF
-158 TVTITE
+158 TVTVTE
-164 NTTISAEFFGIRSI
+164 DTTISAEFFGIRSI
-178 KVQDADKWTQSKNV
+178 KVWDADAWTQSKNV

-199 VSSKLYKNLN
+199 VDSMTYQTADGKAMPFDKN
-209 GEDVDIEGNTFEVK
+209 FEVK
-223 DNIGEKPVEYPIT
+223 DNIGKEPVEYKIT
-236 VNGGGAA
+236 VNGDGAA
-243 KGKTATA
+243 EGKTASA
-250 AAKVKLVDSEP
+250 DVEVKLVDNEGP
-261 PELES
+261 MLES
-266 EVEVVQ
+266 KVENVK
-272 NNKDYKGYKYHCI
+272 NNNDYKGYKYHCI

-293 GVNTDSLRI
+293 GVKTDSLQI
-302 CDGENEWDLKKW
+302 CDGTNTWNLKDFK
-314 KLKGFGDYKVEEN
+314 YHKVEAN
-327 EDGTEVQFEFYYKVN
+327 EDGTVVRFEFCYYANK
-342 RNYFFRVKD
+342 NYFFKVKD

-357 LGTVVDELP
+357 VGSVVDDSDP
-366 PAITGYE
+366 DITGYE
-373 MEPGSCKDAEKNIW
+373 MEHGSCKDAEKNIW
-387 WAGSGARLTISAC
+387 WAGKDAKLTVSAC
-400 DAGGIKSFELWYG
+400 DAGGIQSFELWYG
-413 ETPVER
+413 KNLV
-419 TKLETVQDADG
+419 TKLEPAQD
-430 EYKAQF
+430 EYKALF
-436 SIDKSGE
+436 SIAKSGE
-443 YKVVVTDESGH
+443 YTVVVTDNSQH
-454 KAEETITVQYDPNAP
+454 TTTETITIQYDPNAP
-469 VFVSAKYTTAD
+469 VFVSAKYATSAD
-480 GNWLEN
+480 GSWFKG

-491 TNGALFNKKV
+491 TNGGLFSEKV
-501 GITIEVNDVEDG
+501 GITFVVDDA
-513 KDGKDDKGNAIFAS
+513 DDKDADTFVS
-527 GVDKVEYRLVET
+527 GVAKVEYKT
-539 TTANAL
+539 TPANAPV
-545 TDKTERDSSASQGEW
+545 DKAESDGDAPLKDWTEIEDFRN
-560 TGTELVIDKDGKASI
+560 GKASI
-575 DTIPEDFTGCIE
+575 PIQNDFTGYIQ
-587 LCATDKAGNKR
+587 LRATDNAGNES
-598 IVTVEYDEDNP
+598 IVTVEYDANQDKP
-609 DNTGKLEITNKA
+609 GDLEITNKA
-621 TYGEGNLI
+621 TYGEGDLI

-647 GENGKPEVVRSVD
+647 GAEQPEVVRSVD
-660 FDIYTTAPKLPDEK
+660 FDIYTTAPDLEK
-674 NVTKEITKT
+674 THGTTEITKK
-683 DANGNEVKETVQTT
+683 DGNGNPVKDENENDVKEIVDTT

-702 GTMTVT
+702 GEPTVT
-708 AKRDDSDQYLINE
+708 AKYG
-721 TQKNVT
+721 KT
-727 DKYACN
+727 DLKL
-733 ASIGRG
+733 
-739 TDPVRFVGN
+739 
-748 VEFTVEYPIMETV
+748 ETV
-761 TETEGDNVTS
+761 TGNGTGNYATKTSIGKNGEVRFDGEVTFKVTYEIKATTTIDS
-771 QPPRVYKTETQTVSV
+771 TGEKIDTHECDPVEQTVSV

-794 DAPAIELGGT
+794 DAPAIELKT
-804 PNGNGWFNA
+804 NENKIDNGDSWFNS
-813 NGSPLTSVNLKTTD
+813 NGHPLTSVNLKTTD
-827 GLTKVTTAYK
+827 GLAKVTTDYT

-851 VLHKTEKATD
+851 VLYYTD
-861 ETTGNPNDKPT
+861 EPT
-872 DTITNDAGNKEK
+872 DEPTGTITNAAGDNLAKP
-884 ATELFDADTLIQ
+884 ADNELFNVTPPQKTLIQ

-901 KITATSTDEIDNE
+901 KITAVSKDEIGNSKEAE
-914 SEEASE
+914 SLV
-920 TFQYDPNPAVI
+920 FKYDPNPADI
-931 RVSFKEDP
+931 RVAFSEKKTGGEN
-939 AEGHAGKDK
+939 
-948 YFNILRTAEIRVKD
+948 YFNILRTAEIKVKD

-967 SENEL
+967 SEDASE
-972 KNITVGFT
+972 KIIPTFT
-980 YEGAEPQKI
+980 FKGAEPQQVGKWTFI
-989 PDCDWKFTKNENKD
+989 ENKG
-1003 EPGGFWI
+1003 EPGGIWI
-1010 VTYQYGVKPGE
+1010 AKYQYGVKPGE

-1031 EVSVTDNAGNTSH
+1031 EVSVTDNAGNTSR
-1044 TDNEGKY
+1044 TDNKGKY
-1051 YINGSKEPVKNKND
+1051 YININGSETA
-1065 EPVLHYTGK
+1065 ESEASHYTGD
-1074 ANDDFTIDQTKPVVS
+1074 ANNDFTIDQTKPVVS

-1121 SSVSMTA
+1121 LVDMTA

-1155 PQDAVCKFSITV
+1155 PQDAVCKFSIDV
-1167 TDLAGNECPDEDVNY
+1167 TDLAGNKCPDEDVNY
-1182 SSSAAPRE
+1182 GSSAAPRE
-1190 FVIDKVNP
+1190 FVIDQVNP

-1473 AYDALKAGGQ
+1473 AYGALKAGGQ